1 MRFLQKTRYIFQ
13 DNYAFTLLFTFWGK
27 IPKSNSIY
35 GVFQVSILQHFFNSF
50 HHLPPPMQQN
60 LPFITDSSKNAL
72 SIVLCVNANNI
83 ELFMQCPSF
92 VNLLPDSRQIPS
104 NLALGYTSNPLDYI
118 LAMQTNIITH
128 NQHIF
133 EELMPYFANLN
144 LAGVI
149 DDEQLRLFSMLKPS
163 TLSHT
168 SHKTTSSPS
177 KIKHLQE
184 FHTQFHTLFDTLTP
198 LLSKDSLLQALRK
211 NLAKLE
217 EQRFCIGITGVL
229 SAGKSTFLNALLGEE
244 ILGTSSVPE
253 TANLSILRY
262 GESPKARVH
271 FWSKEQWED
280 LESQSEYDSNL
291 KEFVK
296 ESKEHF
302 KEKLQTFIT
311 SPKYTRDIELSELSS
326 YTSANHTSKF
336 CNLVEEVELFMPLAF
351 LQNGVEIVDTP
362 GLDDPI
368 TKREDITRE
377 YIEHCDMLI
386 HVMNASCAATQKD
399 IDFILEALLE
409 QNISR
414 LLVVLTR
421 IDLLSQKEL
430 QDSLH
435 YTKSSL
441 ITQLKK
447 AKYKGDIHSLIQR
460 IDFIPLAG
468 YAALLHRTQGVDSK
482 SKPTMSLEESGIL
495 EIESYLQTMLLG
507 QDSLKAKDK
516 LYLAFKAMLK
526 IAQDEKELVE
536 IESALLCASGEE
548 LDSLI
553 SKYTAQNQTLLD
565 TLQNFESH
573 LCVLNTELADFLSSL
588 EILSNNT
595 LSKAAALIKDK
606 VFNDIIYDFERGV
619 KPQEQSLCTM
629 IEQGLKDCFA
639 DILREYKYKL
649 SRKITQLKN
658 DIAPKDSM
666 QESNNALPNIHFQ
679 LKSSEITH
687 ILESLKSLPQALSPK
702 PERLKTNLDS
712 LFKNIFD
719 GFGTLIKEKNTEIQ
733 TLFMTHF
740 EQITAQRRQEI
751 EREIANKQ
759 ESLQSAMETKN
770 SGNTQEQQTIIAAKQ
785 SQIQNIIEQ
794 IAHTLEELS

>member
-1 MRFLQKTRYIFQ
+1 
-13 DNYAFTLLFTFWGK
+13 
-27 IPKSNSIY
+27 
-35 GVFQVSILQHFFNSF
+35 
-50 HHLPPPMQQN
+50 
-60 LPFITDSSKNAL
+60 
-72 SIVLCVNANNI
+72 
-83 ELFMQCPSF
+83 MQCPSF

-118 LAMQTNIITH
+118 LAMQTSIITQ
-128 NQHIF
+128 NPHIF

-149 DDEQLRLFSMLKPS
+149 DDEQLRLFSLLKH
-163 TLSHT
+163 TAT
-168 SHKTTSSPS
+168 SHISTSTNKSSKT
-177 KIKHLQE
+177 KHLKE
-184 FHTQFHTLFDTLTP
+184 FHTQFHTLFELLTP
-198 LLSKDSLLQALRK
+198 LLSKDSLLQAMDK
-211 NLAKLE
+211 NLAKLQ

-229 SAGKSTFLNALLGEE
+229 SAGKSTFLNALLGQEV
-244 ILGTSSVPE
+244 LGTSSVPE
-253 TANLSILRY
+253 TANLSVLRY
-262 GESPKARVH
+262 GETPRARVH

-280 LESQSEYDSNL
+280 LESQGAYDSHL
-291 KEFVK
+291 QAFVK
-296 ESKEHF
+296 ESREHF
-302 KEKLQTFIT
+302 KDKLQDFIT
-311 SPKYTRDIELSELSS
+311 SPKYTKDIELNELSA

-336 CNLVEEVELFMPLAF
+336 CNLVEKVDLFMPLAF
-351 LQNGVEIVDTP
+351 LENGVEIVDTP

-386 HVMNASCAATQKD
+386 HIMNASCAATQKD

-421 IDLLSQKEL
+421 IDLLTQKEL
-430 QDSLH
+430 ESSLE

-441 ITQLKK
+441 IAQLKN
-447 AKYKGDIHSLIQR
+447 AKYKGDIQSLIQR

-468 YAALLHRTQGVDSK
+468 YAALLHRIQGGDSK
-482 SKPTMSLEESGIL
+482 NSKDSKDKPVMSLEESGIL

-526 IAQDEKELVE
+526 IAQDEKELTE

-573 LCVLNTELADFLSSL
+573 LSVLNTDLADFLSSL
-588 EILSNNT
+588 EILSHNT
-595 LSKAAALIKDK
+595 LSKAATLIKDK
-606 VFNDIIYDFERGV
+606 VFNDILYDFERGA
-619 KPQEQSLCTM
+619 KPQAQAFCVM

-649 SRKITQLKN
+649 SRKITQLKS
-658 DIAPKDSM
+658 DIVPQDSINAI
-666 QESNNALPNIHFQ
+666 ESSQSDAALPSIHFQ
-679 LKSSEITH
+679 LKSSEIAH
-687 ILESLKSLPQALSPK
+687 ILQILESLPQALSPK
-702 PERLKTNLDS
+702 PERLKANLDS
-712 LFKNIFD
+712 LFKNIFESFD
-719 GFGTLIKEKNTEIQ
+719 GLIKEKNAEIK

-740 EQITAQRRQEI
+740 EQIAMQKKQKI
-751 EREIANKQ
+751 EREIKNKQ
-759 ESLQSAMETKN
+759 ESLESALATKN
-770 SGNTQEQQTIIAAKQ
+770 DGNTQEQKDQIATKQ
-785 SQIQNIIEQ
+785 SQIQSIIEQ
-794 IAHTLEELS
+794 ITHTLEELS

>member
-1 MRFLQKTRYIFQ
+1 M
-13 DNYAFTLLFTFWGK
+13 
-27 IPKSNSIY
+27 S
-35 GVFQVSILQHFFNSF
+35 VLQHFFNSF

-118 LAMQTNIITH
+118 LAMQTSIITQ
-128 NQHIF
+128 NPHIF

-149 DDEQLRLFSMLKPS
+149 DDEQLRLFSLLKHTAPS
-163 TLSHT
+163 HINT
-168 SHKTTSSPS
+168 STNKSSKT
-177 KIKHLQE
+177 KHLKE
-184 FHTQFHTLFDTLTP
+184 FHTQFHTLFELLTP
-198 LLSKDSLLQALRK
+198 LLSKDSLLQAMDK
-211 NLAKLE
+211 NLAKLQ

-229 SAGKSTFLNALLGEE
+229 SAGKSTFLNALLGQEV
-244 ILGTSSVPE
+244 LGTSSVPE
-253 TANLSILRY
+253 TANLSVLRY
-262 GESPKARVH
+262 GETPRARVH

-280 LESQSEYDSNL
+280 LESQGAYDSHL
-291 KEFVK
+291 QAFVK

-302 KEKLQTFIT
+302 KDKLQDFIT
-311 SPKYTRDIELSELSS
+311 SPKYTKDIELNELSA

-336 CNLVEEVELFMPLAF
+336 CNLVEKVELFMPLAF
-351 LQNGVEIVDTP
+351 LENGVEIVDTP

-386 HVMNASCAATQKD
+386 HIMNASCAATQKD

-421 IDLLSQKEL
+421 IDLLTQKEL
-430 QDSLH
+430 ESSLE

-441 ITQLKK
+441 IAQLKN
-447 AKYKGDIHSLIQR
+447 AKYKGDIQSLIQR

-468 YAALLHRTQGVDSK
+468 YAALLHRIQGGDSK
-482 SKPTMSLEESGIL
+482 NSKDSKDKSIMSLEESGIL

-526 IAQDEKELVE
+526 IAQDEKELTE

-553 SKYTAQNQTLLD
+553 SKYTAQNQALLD

-573 LCVLNTELADFLSSL
+573 LSVLNTDLADFLSSL
-588 EILSNNT
+588 EILSHNT
-595 LSKAAALIKDK
+595 LSKAATLIKDK
-606 VFNDIIYDFERGV
+606 VFNDILYDFERGA
-619 KPQEQSLCTM
+619 KPQAQAFCVM

-649 SRKITQLKN
+649 SRKITQLKS
-658 DIAPKDSM
+658 DIVPQDSINAM
-666 QESNNALPNIHFQ
+666 ESSQSDTLPSIHFQ
-679 LKSSEITH
+679 LKSSEIAQILQ
-687 ILESLKSLPQALSPK
+687 ILESLPQALSPK
-702 PERLKTNLDS
+702 PERLKANLDS
-712 LFKNIFD
+712 LFKNIFESFD
-719 GFGTLIKEKNTEIQ
+719 GLIKEKNAEIK

-740 EQITAQRRQEI
+740 EQIAMQKKQKI
-751 EREIANKQ
+751 EREIKNKQ
-759 ESLQSAMETKN
+759 ESLESALATKN
-770 SGNTQEQQTIIAAKQ
+770 DGNTQEQKDQIATKQ
-785 SQIQNIIEQ
+785 SQIQSIIEQ
-794 IAHTLEELS
+794 ITHTLEELS

>member
-1 MRFLQKTRYIFQ
+1 M
-13 DNYAFTLLFTFWGK
+13 
-27 IPKSNSIY
+27 S
-35 GVFQVSILQHFFNSF
+35 VLQHFFNSF

-118 LAMQTNIITH
+118 LAIQTSIITQ
-128 NQHIF
+128 NPHIF

-149 DDEQLRLFSMLKPS
+149 DDEQLRLFSLLKH
-163 TLSHT
+163 TAT
-168 SHKTTSSPS
+168 SHISTSTNKSSKT
-177 KIKHLQE
+177 KHLKE
-184 FHTQFHTLFDTLTP
+184 FHTQFHTLFELLTP
-198 LLSKDSLLQALRK
+198 LLSKDSLLQAMDK
-211 NLAKLE
+211 NLAKLQ

-229 SAGKSTFLNALLGEE
+229 SAGKSTFLNALLGQEV
-244 ILGTSSVPE
+244 LGTSSVPE
-253 TANLSILRY
+253 TANLSVLRY
-262 GESPKARVH
+262 GETPRARVH

-280 LESQSEYDSNL
+280 LESQGAYDSHL
-291 KEFVK
+291 QAFVK

-302 KEKLQTFIT
+302 KDKLQDFIT
-311 SPKYTRDIELSELSS
+311 SPKYTKDIELNELSA

-336 CNLVEEVELFMPLAF
+336 CNLVEKVELFMPLAF
-351 LQNGVEIVDTP
+351 LGNGVEIVDTP

-386 HVMNASCAATQKD
+386 HIMNASCAATQKD

-421 IDLLSQKEL
+421 IDLLTQKEL
-430 QDSLH
+430 ESSLE

-441 ITQLKK
+441 IAQLKN
-447 AKYKGDIHSLIQR
+447 AKYKGDIQSLIQR

-468 YAALLHRTQGVDSK
+468 YAALLHRIQGGDSK
-482 SKPTMSLEESGIL
+482 NSKDSKDKPVMSLEESGIL

-526 IAQDEKELVE
+526 IAQDEKELTE

-573 LCVLNTELADFLSSL
+573 LSVLNTDLADFLSSL
-588 EILSNNT
+588 EILSHNT
-595 LSKAAALIKDK
+595 LSKAATLIKDK
-606 VFNDIIYDFERGV
+606 VFNDILYDFERGA
-619 KPQEQSLCTM
+619 KPQAQAFCVM

-649 SRKITQLKN
+649 SRKITQLKS
-658 DIAPKDSM
+658 DIAPQDSINAM
-666 QESNNALPNIHFQ
+666 ESSQSDTLPSIHFQ

-687 ILESLKSLPQALSPK
+687 ILQTLESLPQALSPK
-702 PERLKTNLDS
+702 PERLKANLDS
-712 LFKNIFD
+712 LFKNIFECFD
-719 GFGTLIKEKNTEIQ
+719 GLIKEKNAEIK

-740 EQITAQRRQEI
+740 EQIAMQKKQEI
-751 EREIANKQ
+751 EKEIKNKQ
-759 ESLQSAMETKN
+759 ESLESALATKN
-770 SGNTQEQQTIIAAKQ
+770 NGDAEAQKDRIQSKQ
-785 SQIQNIIEQ
+785 SQIQEIAKQ
-794 IAHTLEELS
+794 ITHTLEELS

>member
-1 MRFLQKTRYIFQ
+1 
-13 DNYAFTLLFTFWGK
+13 
-27 IPKSNSIY
+27 
-35 GVFQVSILQHFFNSF
+35 
-50 HHLPPPMQQN
+50 
-60 LPFITDSSKNAL
+60 
-72 SIVLCVNANNI
+72 
-83 ELFMQCPSF
+83 MQCPSF

-118 LAMQTNIITH
+118 LAMQTSIITQ
-128 NQHIF
+128 NPHIF

-149 DDEQLRLFSMLKPS
+149 DDEQLRLFSLLKH
-163 TLSHT
+163 TTT
-168 SHKTTSSPS
+168 SHISTSTNKSSKT
-177 KIKHLQE
+177 KHLKE
-184 FHTQFHTLFDTLTP
+184 FHTQFHTLFELLTP
-198 LLSKDSLLQALRK
+198 LLSKDSLLQAMDK
-211 NLAKLE
+211 NLAKLQ

-229 SAGKSTFLNALLGEE
+229 SAGKSTFLNALLGQEV
-244 ILGTSSVPE
+244 LGTSSVPE
-253 TANLSILRY
+253 TANLSVLRY
-262 GESPKARVH
+262 GETPRARVH

-280 LESQSEYDSNL
+280 LESQGAYDSHL
-291 KEFVK
+291 QAFVK

-302 KEKLQTFIT
+302 KDKLQDFIT
-311 SPKYTRDIELSELSS
+311 SPKYTKDIELNELSA

-336 CNLVEEVELFMPLAF
+336 CNLVEKVELFMPLAF
-351 LQNGVEIVDTP
+351 LGNGVEIVDTP

-386 HVMNASCAATQKD
+386 HIMNASCAATQKD

-421 IDLLSQKEL
+421 IDLLTQKEL
-430 QDSLH
+430 ESSLE

-441 ITQLKK
+441 IAQLKN
-447 AKYKGDIHSLIQR
+447 AKYKGDIQSLIQR

-468 YAALLHRTQGVDSK
+468 YAALLHRIQGGDSK
-482 SKPTMSLEESGIL
+482 DKPTMSLEESGIL

-526 IAQDEKELVE
+526 IAQDEKELTE

-553 SKYTAQNQTLLD
+553 SKYTAQNQALLD

-573 LCVLNTELADFLSSL
+573 LSVLNTDLADFLSSL
-588 EILSNNT
+588 EILSHNT
-595 LSKAAALIKDK
+595 LSKAATLIKDK
-606 VFNDIIYDFERGV
+606 VFNDILYDFERGA
-619 KPQEQSLCTM
+619 KPQAQAFCVM

-649 SRKITQLKN
+649 SRKITQLKS
-658 DIAPKDSM
+658 DIVPQDSINAM
-666 QESNNALPNIHFQ
+666 ESSQSDTLPSIHFQ
-679 LKSSEITH
+679 LKSSEITQ
-687 ILESLKSLPQALSPK
+687 ILQTLESLPQALSPK
-702 PERLKTNLDS
+702 PERLKANLDS
-712 LFKNIFD
+712 LFKNIFESFD
-719 GFGTLIKEKNTEIQ
+719 GLIKEKNAEIK

-740 EQITAQRRQEI
+740 EQIAMQKKQEI
-751 EREIANKQ
+751 EKEIKNKQ
-759 ESLQSAMETKN
+759 ESLESALATKN
-770 SGNTQEQQTIIAAKQ
+770 DGNTQEQKDQIATKQ
-785 SQIQNIIEQ
+785 SQIQSIIKQ
-794 IAHTLEELS
+794 ITHTLEELS

>member
-1 MRFLQKTRYIFQ
+1 
-13 DNYAFTLLFTFWGK
+13 
-27 IPKSNSIY
+27 
-35 GVFQVSILQHFFNSF
+35 
-50 HHLPPPMQQN
+50 
-60 LPFITDSSKNAL
+60 
-72 SIVLCVNANNI
+72 
-83 ELFMQCPSF
+83 MQCPSF

-118 LAMQTNIITH
+118 LAMQTSIITQ
-128 NQHIF
+128 NPHIF

-149 DDEQLRLFSMLKPS
+149 DDEQLRLFSLLKHTAPS
-163 TLSHT
+163 HIST
-168 SHKTTSSPS
+168 STNKSSKT
-177 KIKHLQE
+177 KHLKE
-184 FHTQFHTLFDTLTP
+184 FHTQFHTLFELLTP
-198 LLSKDSLLQALRK
+198 LLSKDSLLQAMDK
-211 NLAKLE
+211 NLAKLQ

-229 SAGKSTFLNALLGEE
+229 SAGKSTFLNALLGQE

-253 TANLSILRY
+253 TANLSVLRY
-262 GESPKARVH
+262 GETPRARVH
-271 FWSKEQWED
+271 FWSKEQWEG
-280 LESQSEYDSNL
+280 LESQGAYDSHL
-291 KEFVK
+291 QAFVK

-302 KEKLQTFIT
+302 KDKLQDFIT
-311 SPKYTRDIELSELSS
+311 SPKYTKDIELNELSA

-336 CNLVEEVELFMPLAF
+336 CNLVEKVELFMPLAF
-351 LQNGVEIVDTP
+351 LENGVEIVDTP

-386 HVMNASCAATQKD
+386 HIMNASCAATQKD

-421 IDLLSQKEL
+421 IDLLTQKEL
-430 QDSLH
+430 ESSLE

-441 ITQLKK
+441 IAQLKN
-447 AKYKGDIHSLIQR
+447 AKYKGDIQSLIQR

-468 YAALLHRTQGVDSK
+468 YAALLHRIQGGDSK
-482 SKPTMSLEESGIL
+482 DKPTMSLEESGIL

-516 LYLAFKAMLK
+516 LYLTFKAMLK
-526 IAQDEKELVE
+526 IAQDEKELTE

-553 SKYTAQNQTLLD
+553 SKYTAQNQALLD

-573 LCVLNTELADFLSSL
+573 LSVLNTDLADFLNSL
-588 EILSNNT
+588 EILSHNT
-595 LSKAAALIKDK
+595 LSKAATLIKDK
-606 VFNDIIYDFERGV
+606 VFNDILYDFERGA
-619 KPQEQSLCTM
+619 KPQAQAFCVM

-649 SRKITQLKN
+649 SRKITQLKS
-658 DIAPKDSM
+658 DIAPQDSINAM
-666 QESNNALPNIHFQ
+666 ESSQSDTLPSIHFQ
-679 LKSSEITH
+679 LKSSEITQ
-687 ILESLKSLPQALSPK
+687 ILQTLESLPQALSPK
-702 PERLKTNLDS
+702 PERLKANLDS
-712 LFKNIFD
+712 LFKNIFESFD
-719 GFGTLIKEKNTEIQ
+719 GLIKEKNAEIK

-740 EQITAQRRQEI
+740 EQIAMQKKQKIEEEI
-751 EREIANKQ
+751 KNKQ
-759 ESLQSAMETKN
+759 ESLESALATKN
-770 SGNTQEQQTIIAAKQ
+770 DGNTQEQKDQIATKQ
-785 SQIQNIIEQ
+785 SQIQSIIKQ
-794 IAHTLEELS
+794 ITHTLEELS

>member
-1 MRFLQKTRYIFQ
+1 
-13 DNYAFTLLFTFWGK
+13 
-27 IPKSNSIY
+27 
-35 GVFQVSILQHFFNSF
+35 
-50 HHLPPPMQQN
+50 
-60 LPFITDSSKNAL
+60 
-72 SIVLCVNANNI
+72 
-83 ELFMQCPSF
+83 MQCPSF

-118 LAMQTNIITH
+118 LAMQTSIITQ
-128 NQHIF
+128 NPHIF

-149 DDEQLRLFSMLKPS
+149 DDEQLRLFSLLKH
-163 TLSHT
+163 TAT
-168 SHKTTSSPS
+168 SHISTSTNKSSKT
-177 KIKHLQE
+177 KHLKE
-184 FHTQFHTLFDTLTP
+184 FHTQFHTLFELLTP
-198 LLSKDSLLQALRK
+198 LLSKDSLLQAMDK
-211 NLAKLE
+211 NLAKLQ

-229 SAGKSTFLNALLGEE
+229 SAGKSTFLNALLGQEV
-244 ILGTSSVPE
+244 LGTSSVPE
-253 TANLSILRY
+253 TANLSVLRY
-262 GESPKARVH
+262 GETPRARVH

-280 LESQSEYDSNL
+280 LESQGAYDSHL
-291 KEFVK
+291 QAFVK
-296 ESKEHF
+296 ESREHF
-302 KEKLQTFIT
+302 KDKLQDFIT
-311 SPKYTRDIELSELSS
+311 SPKYTKDIELNELSA

-336 CNLVEEVELFMPLAF
+336 CNLVEKVDLFMPLAF
-351 LQNGVEIVDTP
+351 LENGVEIVDTP

-386 HVMNASCAATQKD
+386 HIMNASCAATQKD

-421 IDLLSQKEL
+421 IDLLTQKEL
-430 QDSLH
+430 ESSLE

-441 ITQLKK
+441 IAQLKN
-447 AKYKGDIHSLIQR
+447 AKYKGDIQSLIQR

-468 YAALLHRTQGVDSK
+468 YAALLHRIQGGDSK
-482 SKPTMSLEESGIL
+482 NSKDSKDKPVMSLEESGIL

-526 IAQDEKELVE
+526 IAQDEKELTE

-573 LCVLNTELADFLSSL
+573 LSVLNTDLADFLSSL
-588 EILSNNT
+588 EILSHNT
-595 LSKAAALIKDK
+595 LSKAATLIKDK
-606 VFNDIIYDFERGV
+606 VFNDILYDFERGA
-619 KPQEQSLCTM
+619 KPQAQAFCVM

-649 SRKITQLKN
+649 SRKITQLKS
-658 DIAPKDSM
+658 DIAPQDSINAI
-666 QESNNALPNIHFQ
+666 ESSQSDAALPSIHFQ
-679 LKSSEITH
+679 LKSSEIAH
-687 ILESLKSLPQALSPK
+687 ILQILESLPQALSPK
-702 PERLKTNLDS
+702 PERLKANLDS
-712 LFKNIFD
+712 LFKNIFESFD
-719 GFGTLIKEKNTEIQ
+719 GLIKEKNAEIK

-740 EQITAQRRQEI
+740 EQIAMQKKQEI
-751 EREIANKQ
+751 EKEIKNKQ
-759 ESLQSAMETKN
+759 ESLESALATKN
-770 SGNTQEQQTIIAAKQ
+770 DGNTQEQKDQIATKQ
-785 SQIQNIIEQ
+785 SQIQSIIKQ
-794 IAHTLEELS
+794 ITHTLEELS

>member
-1 MRFLQKTRYIFQ
+1 M
-13 DNYAFTLLFTFWGK
+13 
-27 IPKSNSIY
+27 S
-35 GVFQVSILQHFFNSF
+35 VLQHFFNSF
-50 HHLPPPMQQN
+50 HHLPPPMQRN
-60 LPFITDSSKNAL
+60 LPFIVDSSNNAL

-118 LAMQTNIITH
+118 LAMQTSIITQ
-128 NQHIF
+128 NPHIF

-149 DDEQLRLFSMLKPS
+149 DDEQLRLFSLLKHTTPS
-163 TLSHT
+163 HISISTNKS
-168 SHKTTSSPS
+168 SKTKYLKT
-177 KIKHLQE
+177 
-184 FHTQFHTLFDTLTP
+184 FHTQFHALFELLTP
-198 LLSKDSLLQALRK
+198 LLSKDSLLQAMDK
-211 NLAKLE
+211 NLTKLE

-229 SAGKSTFLNALLGEE
+229 SAGKSTFLNALLGQEV
-244 ILGTSSVPE
+244 LGTSSVPE
-253 TANLSILRY
+253 TANLSVLRY
-262 GESPKARVH
+262 GETPRARVH

-280 LESQSEYDSNL
+280 LESQSAYDSNL
-291 KEFVK
+291 KAFVK

-302 KEKLQTFIT
+302 KDTLQDFIT
-311 SPKYTRDIELSELSS
+311 SPKYSKDIELNDLSA

-336 CNLVEEVELFMPLAF
+336 CNLVEKVELFMPLAF
-351 LQNGVEIVDTP
+351 LENGVEIVDTP

-386 HVMNASCAATQKD
+386 HIMNVSCAATQKD

-421 IDLLSQKEL
+421 IDLLTQKEL
-430 QDSLH
+430 ESSLE

-441 ITQLKK
+441 ISQLKN
-447 AKYKGDIHSLIQR
+447 AKYKGDIQSLIQR

-468 YAALLHRTQGVDSK
+468 YAALLHRIQKADSK
-482 SKPTMSLEESGIL
+482 DKPTMSLEESGIL

-526 IAQDEKELVE
+526 IAQDEKELIE

-553 SKYTAQNQTLLD
+553 SKYTAQNQALLD

-573 LCVLNTELADFLSSL
+573 LSVLNTDLADFLNSL
-588 EILSNNT
+588 GILSHNT
-595 LSKAAALIKDK
+595 LSKSATLIKDK
-606 VFNDIIYDFERGV
+606 VLNDILYDFERGA
-619 KPQEQSLCTM
+619 KPQAQAFCVM

-649 SRKITQLKN
+649 SRKITQLKS
-658 DIAPKDSM
+658 DIAPQDSINAM
-666 QESNNALPNIHFQ
+666 ESSQSDTLPSVHFQ

-687 ILESLKSLPQALSPK
+687 ILQILESLPQALSPK
-702 PERLKTNLDS
+702 PERLKANLDS
-712 LFKNIFD
+712 LFKDIFESFD
-719 GFGTLIKEKNTEIQ
+719 GLIKEKNTAIK

-740 EQITAQRRQEI
+740 EQIAQHKKQEI
-751 EREIANKQ
+751 EEEIKNKQ
-759 ESLQSAMETKN
+759 ESLESALATKN
-770 SGNTQEQQTIIAAKQ
+770 NGNAEVQKDRIQSKQ
-785 SQIQNIIEQ
+785 SQIQDIAKQ
-794 IAHTLEELS
+794 ITHTLEELS

>member
-1 MRFLQKTRYIFQ
+1 
-13 DNYAFTLLFTFWGK
+13 
-27 IPKSNSIY
+27 
-35 GVFQVSILQHFFNSF
+35 
-50 HHLPPPMQQN
+50 
-60 LPFITDSSKNAL
+60 
-72 SIVLCVNANNI
+72 
-83 ELFMQCPSF
+83 MQCPSF

-118 LAMQTNIITH
+118 LAIQTSIITQ
-128 NQHIF
+128 NPHIF

-149 DDEQLRLFSMLKPS
+149 DDEQLRLFSLLKH
-163 TLSHT
+163 TAT
-168 SHKTTSSPS
+168 SHISTSTNKSSKT
-177 KIKHLQE
+177 KHLKE
-184 FHTQFHTLFDTLTP
+184 FHTQFHTLFELLTP
-198 LLSKDSLLQALRK
+198 LLSKDSLLQAMDK
-211 NLAKLE
+211 NLAKLQ

-229 SAGKSTFLNALLGEE
+229 SAGKSTFLNALLGQEV
-244 ILGTSSVPE
+244 LGTSSVPE
-253 TANLSILRY
+253 TANLSVLRY
-262 GESPKARVH
+262 GETPRARVH

-280 LESQSEYDSNL
+280 LESQGAYDSHL
-291 KEFVK
+291 QAFVK

-302 KEKLQTFIT
+302 KDKLQDFIT
-311 SPKYTRDIELSELSS
+311 SPKYTKDIELNELSA

-336 CNLVEEVELFMPLAF
+336 CNLVEKVELFMPLAF
-351 LQNGVEIVDTP
+351 LENGVEIVDTP

-386 HVMNASCAATQKD
+386 HIMNASCAATQKD

-421 IDLLSQKEL
+421 IDLLTQKEL
-430 QDSLH
+430 ESSLE

-441 ITQLKK
+441 IAQLKN
-447 AKYKGDIHSLIQR
+447 AKYKGDIQSLIQR

-468 YAALLHRTQGVDSK
+468 YAALLHRIQGGDSK
-482 SKPTMSLEESGIL
+482 NSKDSKDKLVMSLEESGIL

-526 IAQDEKELVE
+526 IAQDEKELTE

-548 LDSLI
+548 LDFLI
-553 SKYTAQNQTLLD
+553 SKYTTQNQALLD

-573 LCVLNTELADFLSSL
+573 LSVLNTDLADFLNSL
-588 EILSNNT
+588 EILSHNT
-595 LSKAAALIKDK
+595 LSKAATLIKDK
-606 VFNDIIYDFERGV
+606 VFNDILYDFERGA
-619 KPQEQSLCTM
+619 KPQAQAFCVM

-649 SRKITQLKN
+649 SRKITQLKS
-658 DIAPKDSM
+658 DIAPQDSINAM
-666 QESNNALPNIHFQ
+666 ESSQSDTLPSIHFQ

-687 ILESLKSLPQALSPK
+687 ILQTLESLPQALSPK
-702 PERLKTNLDS
+702 PERLKANLDS
-712 LFKNIFD
+712 LFKNIFESFD
-719 GFGTLIKEKNTEIQ
+719 GLIKEKNAEIK

-740 EQITAQRRQEI
+740 EQIAQHKKQEI
-751 EREIANKQ
+751 EEEIRNKQ
-759 ESLQSAMETKN
+759 ESLESALATKN
-770 SGNTQEQQTIIAAKQ
+770 NGNTQEQKDQIATKQ
-785 SQIQNIIEQ
+785 SQIQSIIKQ
-794 IAHTLEELS
+794 ITHTLEELS

>member
-1 MRFLQKTRYIFQ
+1 M
-13 DNYAFTLLFTFWGK
+13 
-27 IPKSNSIY
+27 S
-35 GVFQVSILQHFFNSF
+35 VLQHFFNSF

-118 LAMQTNIITH
+118 LAMQTSIITQ
-128 NQHIF
+128 NPHIF

-149 DDEQLRLFSMLKPS
+149 DDEQLRLFSLLKH
-163 TLSHT
+163 TTT
-168 SHKTTSSPS
+168 SHISTSTNKSSKT
-177 KIKHLQE
+177 KHLKE
-184 FHTQFHTLFDTLTP
+184 FHTQFHTLFELLTP
-198 LLSKDSLLQALRK
+198 LLSKDSLLQAMDK
-211 NLAKLE
+211 NLAKLQ

-229 SAGKSTFLNALLGEE
+229 SAGKSTFLNALLGQEV
-244 ILGTSSVPE
+244 LGTSSVPE
-253 TANLSILRY
+253 TANLSVLRY
-262 GESPKARVH
+262 GETPRARVH

-280 LESQSEYDSNL
+280 LESQGAYDSHL
-291 KEFVK
+291 QAFVK

-302 KEKLQTFIT
+302 KDKLQDFIT
-311 SPKYTRDIELSELSS
+311 SPKYTKDIELNELSA

-336 CNLVEEVELFMPLAF
+336 CNLVEKVELFMPLAF
-351 LQNGVEIVDTP
+351 LGNGVEIVDTP

-386 HVMNASCAATQKD
+386 HIMNASCAATQKD

-421 IDLLSQKEL
+421 IDLLTQKEL
-430 QDSLH
+430 ESSLE

-441 ITQLKK
+441 IAQLKN
-447 AKYKGDIHSLIQR
+447 AKYKGDIQSLIQR

-468 YAALLHRTQGVDSK
+468 YAALLHRIQGGDSK
-482 SKPTMSLEESGIL
+482 DKPTMSLEESGIL

-526 IAQDEKELVE
+526 IAQDEKELTE

-553 SKYTAQNQTLLD
+553 SKYTAQNQALLD

-573 LCVLNTELADFLSSL
+573 LSVLNTDLADFLSSL
-588 EILSNNT
+588 EILSHNT
-595 LSKAAALIKDK
+595 LSKAATLIKDK
-606 VFNDIIYDFERGV
+606 VFNDILYDFERGA
-619 KPQEQSLCTM
+619 KPQAQAFCVM

-649 SRKITQLKN
+649 SRKITQLKS
-658 DIAPKDSM
+658 DIVPQDSINAM
-666 QESNNALPNIHFQ
+666 ESSQSDTLPSIHFQ
-679 LKSSEITH
+679 LKSSEITQ
-687 ILESLKSLPQALSPK
+687 ILQTLESLPQALSPK
-702 PERLKTNLDS
+702 PERLKANLDS
-712 LFKNIFD
+712 LFKNIFESFD
-719 GFGTLIKEKNTEIQ
+719 GLIKEKNAEIK

-740 EQITAQRRQEI
+740 EQIAMQKKQEI
-751 EREIANKQ
+751 EKEIKNKQ
-759 ESLQSAMETKN
+759 ESLESALATKN
-770 SGNTQEQQTIIAAKQ
+770 DGNTQEQKDQIATKQ
-785 SQIQNIIEQ
+785 SQIQSIIKQ
-794 IAHTLEELS
+794 ITHTLEELS

>member
-1 MRFLQKTRYIFQ
+1 M
-13 DNYAFTLLFTFWGK
+13 
-27 IPKSNSIY
+27 S
-35 GVFQVSILQHFFNSF
+35 VLQHFFNSF

-118 LAMQTNIITH
+118 LAMQTSIITQ
-128 NQHIF
+128 NPHIF

-149 DDEQLRLFSMLKPS
+149 DDEQLRLFSLLKH
-163 TLSHT
+163 TAT
-168 SHKTTSSPS
+168 SHINTSTNKSSKT
-177 KIKHLQE
+177 KHLKE
-184 FHTQFHTLFDTLTP
+184 FHTQFHTLFELLTP
-198 LLSKDSLLQALRK
+198 LLSKDSLLQAMDK
-211 NLAKLE
+211 NLAKLQ

-229 SAGKSTFLNALLGEE
+229 SAGKSTFLNALLGQEV
-244 ILGTSSVPE
+244 LGTSSVPE
-253 TANLSILRY
+253 TANLSVLRY
-262 GESPKARVH
+262 GENPRARVH

-280 LESQSEYDSNL
+280 LESQGAYDSHL
-291 KEFVK
+291 QAFVK

-302 KEKLQTFIT
+302 KDKLQDFIT
-311 SPKYTRDIELSELSS
+311 SPKYTKDIELNELSA

-336 CNLVEEVELFMPLAF
+336 CNLVEKVELFMPLAF
-351 LQNGVEIVDTP
+351 LENGVEIVDTP

-386 HVMNASCAATQKD
+386 HIMNASCAATQKD

-421 IDLLSQKEL
+421 IDLLTKKEL
-430 QDSLH
+430 ESSLE

-441 ITQLKK
+441 IAQLKN
-447 AKYKGDIHSLIQR
+447 AKYKGDIQSLIQR

-468 YAALLHRTQGVDSK
+468 YAALLHRIQGGDSK
-482 SKPTMSLEESGIL
+482 NSKDSKDKSIMSLEESGIL

-526 IAQDEKELVE
+526 IAQDEKELTE

-553 SKYTAQNQTLLD
+553 SKYTAQNQALLD

-573 LCVLNTELADFLSSL
+573 LSVLNTDLADFLNSL
-588 EILSNNT
+588 EILSHNT
-595 LSKAAALIKDK
+595 LSKAATLIKDK
-606 VFNDIIYDFERGV
+606 VFNDILYDFERGA
-619 KPQEQSLCTM
+619 KPQAQAFCVM

-649 SRKITQLKN
+649 SRKITQLKS
-658 DIAPKDSM
+658 DIAPQDSM
-666 QESNNALPNIHFQ
+666 DSSQSDAALPSIHFQ

-687 ILESLKSLPQALSPK
+687 ILQILESLPQALSPK
-702 PERLKTNLDS
+702 PERLKANLDS
-712 LFKNIFD
+712 LFKDIFESFD
-719 GFGTLIKEKNTEIQ
+719 GLIKEKNAEIK

-740 EQITAQRRQEI
+740 EQIAMQKKQKI
-751 EREIANKQ
+751 EREIKNKQ
-759 ESLQSAMETKN
+759 ESLESALATKN
-770 SGNTQEQQTIIAAKQ
+770 NGNAEVQKDRIQSKQ
-785 SQIQNIIEQ
+785 SQIQDIAKQ
-794 IAHTLEELS
+794 ITHTLEELG

>member
-1 MRFLQKTRYIFQ
+1 M
-13 DNYAFTLLFTFWGK
+13 
-27 IPKSNSIY
+27 S
-35 GVFQVSILQHFFNSF
+35 VLQHFFNSF
-50 HHLPPPMQQN
+50 HHLPPPMQRN
-60 LPFITDSSKNAL
+60 LPFIVDSSNNAL

-83 ELFMQCPSF
+83 ELFVQCPSF

-118 LAMQTNIITH
+118 LAMQTSIITQ
-128 NQHIF
+128 NPHIF

-149 DDEQLRLFSMLKPS
+149 DDEQLRLFSLLKHTTPS
-163 TLSHT
+163 HISISTNKS
-168 SHKTTSSPS
+168 SKTKYLKT
-177 KIKHLQE
+177 
-184 FHTQFHTLFDTLTP
+184 FHTQFHALFELLTP
-198 LLSKDSLLQALRK
+198 LLSKDSLLQAMDK
-211 NLAKLE
+211 NLTKLE

-229 SAGKSTFLNALLGEE
+229 SAGKSTFLNALLGQEV
-244 ILGTSSVPE
+244 LGTSSVPE
-253 TANLSILRY
+253 TANLSVLRY
-262 GESPKARVH
+262 GETPRARVH

-280 LESQSEYDSNL
+280 LESQSAYDSNL
-291 KEFVK
+291 KAFVK

-302 KEKLQTFIT
+302 KDTLQDFIT
-311 SPKYTRDIELSELSS
+311 SPKYSKDIELNDLSA

-336 CNLVEEVELFMPLAF
+336 CNLVEKVELFMPLAF
-351 LQNGVEIVDTP
+351 LENGVEIVDTP

-386 HVMNASCAATQKD
+386 HIMNVSCAATQKD

-421 IDLLSQKEL
+421 IDLLTQKEL
-430 QDSLH
+430 ESSLE

-441 ITQLKK
+441 ISQLKN
-447 AKYKGDIHSLIQR
+447 AKYKGDIQSLIQR

-468 YAALLHRTQGVDSK
+468 YAALLHRIQKADSK
-482 SKPTMSLEESGIL
+482 DKPTMSLEESGIL

-526 IAQDEKELVE
+526 IAQDEKELIE

-553 SKYTAQNQTLLD
+553 SKYTAQNQALLD

-573 LCVLNTELADFLSSL
+573 LSVLNTDLADFLNSL
-588 EILSNNT
+588 GILSHNT
-595 LSKAAALIKDK
+595 LSKSATLIKDK
-606 VFNDIIYDFERGV
+606 VLNDILYDFERGA
-619 KPQEQSLCTM
+619 KPQAQAFCVM

-649 SRKITQLKN
+649 SRKITQLKS
-658 DIAPKDSM
+658 DIAPQDSINAM
-666 QESNNALPNIHFQ
+666 ESSQSDTLPSIHFQ

-687 ILESLKSLPQALSPK
+687 ILQILESLPQALSPK
-702 PERLKTNLDS
+702 PERLKANLDS
-712 LFKNIFD
+712 LFKDIFESFD
-719 GFGTLIKEKNTEIQ
+719 GLIKEKNTAIK

-740 EQITAQRRQEI
+740 EQIAQHKKQEI
-751 EREIANKQ
+751 EEEIKNKQ
-759 ESLQSAMETKN
+759 ESLESALATKN
-770 SGNTQEQQTIIAAKQ
+770 NGNAEVQKDRIQSKQ
-785 SQIQNIIEQ
+785 SQIQDIAKQ
-794 IAHTLEELS
+794 ITHTLEELS

>member
-1 MRFLQKTRYIFQ
+1 
-13 DNYAFTLLFTFWGK
+13 
-27 IPKSNSIY
+27 
-35 GVFQVSILQHFFNSF
+35 
-50 HHLPPPMQQN
+50 
-60 LPFITDSSKNAL
+60 
-72 SIVLCVNANNI
+72 
-83 ELFMQCPSF
+83 MQCPSF

-118 LAMQTNIITH
+118 LAMQTSIITQ
-128 NQHIF
+128 NPHIF

-149 DDEQLRLFSMLKPS
+149 DDEQLRLFSLLKHTTPS
-163 TLSHT
+163 HISISTNKS
-168 SHKTTSSPS
+168 SKTKYLKT
-177 KIKHLQE
+177 
-184 FHTQFHTLFDTLTP
+184 FHTQFHALFELLTP
-198 LLSKDSLLQALRK
+198 LLSKDSLLQAMDK
-211 NLAKLE
+211 NLTKLE

-229 SAGKSTFLNALLGEE
+229 SAGKSTFLNALLGQEV
-244 ILGTSSVPE
+244 LGTSSVPE
-253 TANLSILRY
+253 TANLSVLRY
-262 GESPKARVH
+262 GETPRARVH

-280 LESQSEYDSNL
+280 LESQSAYDSNL
-291 KEFVK
+291 KAFVK

-302 KEKLQTFIT
+302 KDTLQDFIT
-311 SPKYTRDIELSELSS
+311 SPKYSKDIELNDLSA

-336 CNLVEEVELFMPLAF
+336 CNLVEKVELFMPLAF
-351 LQNGVEIVDTP
+351 LENGVEIVDTP

-386 HVMNASCAATQKD
+386 HIMNVSCAATQKD

-421 IDLLSQKEL
+421 IDLLTQKEL
-430 QDSLH
+430 ESSLE

-441 ITQLKK
+441 ISQLKN
-447 AKYKGDIHSLIQR
+447 AKYKGDIQSLIQR

-468 YAALLHRTQGVDSK
+468 YAALLHRIQKADSK
-482 SKPTMSLEESGIL
+482 DKPTMSLEESGIL

-526 IAQDEKELVE
+526 IAQDEKELIE

-553 SKYTAQNQTLLD
+553 SKYTAQNQALLD

-573 LCVLNTELADFLSSL
+573 LSVLNTDLADFLNSL
-588 EILSNNT
+588 GILSHNT
-595 LSKAAALIKDK
+595 LSKSATLIKDK
-606 VFNDIIYDFERGV
+606 VLNDILYDFERGA
-619 KPQEQSLCTM
+619 KPQAQAFCVM

-649 SRKITQLKN
+649 SRKITQLKS
-658 DIAPKDSM
+658 DIAPQDSINAM
-666 QESNNALPNIHFQ
+666 ESSQSDTLPSVHFQ

-687 ILESLKSLPQALSPK
+687 ILQILESLPQALSPK
-702 PERLKTNLDS
+702 PERLKANLDS
-712 LFKNIFD
+712 LFKDIFESFD
-719 GFGTLIKEKNTEIQ
+719 GLIKEKNTAIK

-740 EQITAQRRQEI
+740 EQIAQHKKQEI
-751 EREIANKQ
+751 EEEIKNKQ
-759 ESLQSAMETKN
+759 ESLESALATKN
-770 SGNTQEQQTIIAAKQ
+770 NGNAEVQKDRIQSKQ
-785 SQIQNIIEQ
+785 SQIQDIAKQ
-794 IAHTLEELS
+794 ITHTLEELS

>member
-1 MRFLQKTRYIFQ
+1 
-13 DNYAFTLLFTFWGK
+13 
-27 IPKSNSIY
+27 
-35 GVFQVSILQHFFNSF
+35 
-50 HHLPPPMQQN
+50 
-60 LPFITDSSKNAL
+60 
-72 SIVLCVNANNI
+72 
-83 ELFMQCPSF
+83 MQCPSF

-118 LAMQTNIITH
+118 LAMQTSIITQ
-128 NQHIF
+128 NPHIF

-149 DDEQLRLFSMLKPS
+149 DDEQLRLFSLLKHTAPS
-163 TLSHT
+163 HIST
-168 SHKTTSSPS
+168 STNKSSKT
-177 KIKHLQE
+177 KHLKE
-184 FHTQFHTLFDTLTP
+184 FHTQFHTIFELLTP
-198 LLSKDSLLQALRK
+198 LLSKDSLLQAMDK
-211 NLAKLE
+211 NLAKLQ

-229 SAGKSTFLNALLGEE
+229 SAGKSTFLNALLGQEV
-244 ILGTSSVPE
+244 LGTSSVPE
-253 TANLSILRY
+253 TANLSVLHY
-262 GESPKARVH
+262 GENPRARVH

-280 LESQSEYDSNL
+280 LESQGAYDSHL
-291 KEFVK
+291 QAFVK

-302 KEKLQTFIT
+302 KDKLQDFIT
-311 SPKYTRDIELSELSS
+311 SPKYTKDIELNELSA

-336 CNLVEEVELFMPLAF
+336 CNLVEKVELFMPLAF
-351 LQNGVEIVDTP
+351 LENGVEIVDTP

-386 HVMNASCAATQKD
+386 HIMNASCAATQKD

-421 IDLLSQKEL
+421 IDLLTQKEL
-430 QDSLH
+430 ESSLE

-441 ITQLKK
+441 IAQLKN
-447 AKYKGDIHSLIQR
+447 AKYKGDIQSLIQR

-468 YAALLHRTQGVDSK
+468 YAALLHRIQGGDSK
-482 SKPTMSLEESGIL
+482 NSKDSKDKPVMSLEESGIL

-526 IAQDEKELVE
+526 IAQDEKELTE

-573 LCVLNTELADFLSSL
+573 LSVLNTDLADFLSSL
-588 EILSNNT
+588 EILSHNT
-595 LSKAAALIKDK
+595 LSKAATLIKDK
-606 VFNDIIYDFERGV
+606 VFNDILYDFERGA
-619 KPQEQSLCTM
+619 KPQAQAFCVM

-649 SRKITQLKN
+649 SRKITQLKS
-658 DIAPKDSM
+658 DIAPQDSINAI
-666 QESNNALPNIHFQ
+666 ESSQSDAALPSIHFQ
-679 LKSSEITH
+679 LKSSEIAH
-687 ILESLKSLPQALSPK
+687 ILQILESLPQALSPK
-702 PERLKTNLDS
+702 PERLKANLDS
-712 LFKNIFD
+712 LFKNIFESFD
-719 GFGTLIKEKNTEIQ
+719 GLIKEKNAEIK

-740 EQITAQRRQEI
+740 EQIAQHKKQEI
-751 EREIANKQ
+751 EKEIKNKQ
-759 ESLQSAMETKN
+759 ESLESALATKN
-770 SGNTQEQQTIIAAKQ
+770 DGNTQEQKDQIATKQ
-785 SQIQNIIEQ
+785 SQIQSIIKQ
-794 IAHTLEELS
+794 ITHTLEELS

>member
-1 MRFLQKTRYIFQ
+1 
-13 DNYAFTLLFTFWGK
+13 
-27 IPKSNSIY
+27 
-35 GVFQVSILQHFFNSF
+35 
-50 HHLPPPMQQN
+50 
-60 LPFITDSSKNAL
+60 
-72 SIVLCVNANNI
+72 
-83 ELFMQCPSF
+83 MQCPSF

-118 LAMQTNIITH
+118 LAIQTSIITQ
-128 NQHIF
+128 NPHIF

-149 DDEQLRLFSMLKPS
+149 DDEQLRLFSLLKH
-163 TLSHT
+163 TAT
-168 SHKTTSSPS
+168 SHISTSTNKSSKT
-177 KIKHLQE
+177 KHLKE
-184 FHTQFHTLFDTLTP
+184 FHTQFHTLFELLTP
-198 LLSKDSLLQALRK
+198 LLSKDSLLQAMDK
-211 NLAKLE
+211 NLAKLQ
-217 EQRFCIGITGVL
+217 EQRFCVGITGVL
-229 SAGKSTFLNALLGEE
+229 SAGKSTFLNALLGQEV
-244 ILGTSSVPE
+244 LGTSSVPE
-253 TANLSILRY
+253 TANLSVLRY
-262 GESPKARVH
+262 GETPRARVH

-280 LESQSEYDSNL
+280 LESQGAYDSHL
-291 KEFVK
+291 QAFVK

-302 KEKLQTFIT
+302 KDKLQDFIT
-311 SPKYTRDIELSELSS
+311 SPKYTKDIELNELSA

-336 CNLVEEVELFMPLAF
+336 CNLVEKVELFMPLAF
-351 LQNGVEIVDTP
+351 LENGVEIVDTP

-386 HVMNASCAATQKD
+386 HIMNASCAATQKD

-421 IDLLSQKEL
+421 IDLLTQKEL
-430 QDSLH
+430 ESSLE

-441 ITQLKK
+441 IAQLKN
-447 AKYKGDIHSLIQR
+447 AKYKGDIQSLIQR

-468 YAALLHRTQGVDSK
+468 YAALLHRIQGGDSK
-482 SKPTMSLEESGIL
+482 NSKDSKDKSIMSLEESGIL

-516 LYLAFKAMLK
+516 LYLTFKAMLK
-526 IAQDEKELVE
+526 IAQDEKELTE

-553 SKYTAQNQTLLD
+553 SKYTAQNQALLD

-573 LCVLNTELADFLSSL
+573 LSVLNTDLADFLNSL
-588 EILSNNT
+588 EILSHNT
-595 LSKAAALIKDK
+595 LSKAATLIKDK
-606 VFNDIIYDFERGV
+606 VFNDILYDFERGA
-619 KPQEQSLCTM
+619 KPQAQAFCVM

-649 SRKITQLKN
+649 SRKITQLKS
-658 DIAPKDSM
+658 DIAPQDSINAM
-666 QESNNALPNIHFQ
+666 ESSQSDTLPSIHFQ

-687 ILESLKSLPQALSPK
+687 ILQTLESLPQALSPK
-702 PERLKTNLDS
+702 PERLKANLDS
-712 LFKNIFD
+712 LFKDIFESFD
-719 GFGTLIKEKNTEIQ
+719 GLIKEKNAEIK

-740 EQITAQRRQEI
+740 EQIAMQKKQKI
-751 EREIANKQ
+751 EREIKNKQ
-759 ESLQSAMETKN
+759 ESLESALATKN
-770 SGNTQEQQTIIAAKQ
+770 NGNTQEQKKQIATKQ
-785 SQIQNIIEQ
+785 SQIQDIAKQ
-794 IAHTLEELS
+794 ITHTLEELS

>member
-1 MRFLQKTRYIFQ
+1 M
-13 DNYAFTLLFTFWGK
+13 
-27 IPKSNSIY
+27 S
-35 GVFQVSILQHFFNSF
+35 VLQHFFNSF
-50 HHLPPPMQQN
+50 HHLPPPMQRN
-60 LPFITDSSKNAL
+60 LPFIVDSSNNAL

-118 LAMQTNIITH
+118 LAMQTSIITQ
-128 NQHIF
+128 NPHIF

-149 DDEQLRLFSMLKPS
+149 DDEQLRLFSLLKHTTPS
-163 TLSHT
+163 HISISTNKS
-168 SHKTTSSPS
+168 SKTKDLKT
-177 KIKHLQE
+177 
-184 FHTQFHTLFDTLTP
+184 FHTQFHALFELLTP
-198 LLSKDSLLQALRK
+198 LLSKDSLLQAMDK
-211 NLAKLE
+211 NLTKLE

-229 SAGKSTFLNALLGEE
+229 SAGKSTFLNALLGQEV
-244 ILGTSSVPE
+244 LGTSSVPE
-253 TANLSILRY
+253 TANLSVLRY
-262 GESPKARVH
+262 GETPRARVH

-280 LESQSEYDSNL
+280 LESQSAYDSNL
-291 KEFVK
+291 KAFVK

-302 KEKLQTFIT
+302 KDTLQDFIT
-311 SPKYTRDIELSELSS
+311 SPKYSKDIELNDLSA

-336 CNLVEEVELFMPLAF
+336 CNLVEKVELFMPLAF
-351 LQNGVEIVDTP
+351 LENGVEIVDTP

-386 HVMNASCAATQKD
+386 HIMNVSCAATQKD

-421 IDLLSQKEL
+421 IDLLTQKEL
-430 QDSLH
+430 ESSLE

-441 ITQLKK
+441 ISQLKN
-447 AKYKGDIHSLIQR
+447 AKYKGDIQSLIQR

-468 YAALLHRTQGVDSK
+468 YAALLHRIQKADSK
-482 SKPTMSLEESGIL
+482 DKPTMSLEESGIL

-526 IAQDEKELVE
+526 IAQDEKELIE

-553 SKYTAQNQTLLD
+553 SKYTAQNQALLD

-573 LCVLNTELADFLSSL
+573 LSVLNTDLADFLNSL
-588 EILSNNT
+588 GILSHNT
-595 LSKAAALIKDK
+595 LSKSATLIKDK
-606 VFNDIIYDFERGV
+606 VLNDILYDFERGA
-619 KPQEQSLCTM
+619 KPQAQAFCVM

-649 SRKITQLKN
+649 SRKITQLKS
-658 DIAPKDSM
+658 DIAPQDSINAM
-666 QESNNALPNIHFQ
+666 ESSQSDTLPSIHFQ

-687 ILESLKSLPQALSPK
+687 ILQILESLPQALSPK
-702 PERLKTNLDS
+702 PERLKANLDS
-712 LFKNIFD
+712 LFKDIFESFD
-719 GFGTLIKEKNTEIQ
+719 GLIKEKNTAIK

-740 EQITAQRRQEI
+740 EQIAQHKKQEI
-751 EREIANKQ
+751 EEEIKNKQ
-759 ESLQSAMETKN
+759 ESLESALATKN
-770 SGNTQEQQTIIAAKQ
+770 NGNAEVQKDRIQSKQ
-785 SQIQNIIEQ
+785 SQIQDIAKQ
-794 IAHTLEELS
+794 ITHTLEELS

>member
-1 MRFLQKTRYIFQ
+1 M
-13 DNYAFTLLFTFWGK
+13 
-27 IPKSNSIY
+27 S
-35 GVFQVSILQHFFNSF
+35 VLQHFFNSF

-118 LAMQTNIITH
+118 LAMQTSIITQ
-128 NQHIF
+128 NPHIF

-149 DDEQLRLFSMLKPS
+149 DDEQLRLFSLLKH
-163 TLSHT
+163 TAT
-168 SHKTTSSPS
+168 SHISTSTNKSSKT
-177 KIKHLQE
+177 KHLKE
-184 FHTQFHTLFDTLTP
+184 FHTQFHTLFELLTP
-198 LLSKDSLLQALRK
+198 LLSKDSLLQAMDK
-211 NLAKLE
+211 NLAKLQ

-229 SAGKSTFLNALLGEE
+229 SAGKSTFLNALLGQEV
-244 ILGTSSVPE
+244 LGTSSVPE
-253 TANLSILRY
+253 TANLSVLRY
-262 GESPKARVH
+262 GETPRARVH

-280 LESQSEYDSNL
+280 LESQGAYDSHL
-291 KEFVK
+291 QTFVK
-296 ESKEHF
+296 ESREHF
-302 KEKLQTFIT
+302 KDKLQDFIT
-311 SPKYTRDIELSELSS
+311 SPKYTKDIELNELSA

-336 CNLVEEVELFMPLAF
+336 CNLVEKVDLFMPLAF
-351 LQNGVEIVDTP
+351 LENGVEIVDTP

-386 HVMNASCAATQKD
+386 HIMNASCAATQKD

-421 IDLLSQKEL
+421 IDLLTQKEL
-430 QDSLH
+430 ESSLE

-441 ITQLKK
+441 IAQLKN
-447 AKYKGDIHSLIQR
+447 AKYKGDIQSLIQR

-468 YAALLHRTQGVDSK
+468 YAALLHRIQGGDSK
-482 SKPTMSLEESGIL
+482 NSKDSKDKPVMSLEESGIL

-526 IAQDEKELVE
+526 IAQDEKELTE

-573 LCVLNTELADFLSSL
+573 LSVLNTDLADFLSSL
-588 EILSNNT
+588 EILSHNT
-595 LSKAAALIKDK
+595 LSKAATLIKDK
-606 VFNDIIYDFERGV
+606 VFNDILYDFERGA
-619 KPQEQSLCTM
+619 KPQAQAFCVM

-649 SRKITQLKN
+649 SRKITQLKS
-658 DIAPKDSM
+658 DIAPQDSINAI
-666 QESNNALPNIHFQ
+666 ESSQSDAALPSIHFQ
-679 LKSSEITH
+679 LKSSEIAH
-687 ILESLKSLPQALSPK
+687 ILQILESLPQALSPK
-702 PERLKTNLDS
+702 PERLKANLDS
-712 LFKNIFD
+712 LFKNIFESFD
-719 GFGTLIKEKNTEIQ
+719 GLIKEKNAEIK

-740 EQITAQRRQEI
+740 EQIAMQKKQEI
-751 EREIANKQ
+751 EKEIKNKQ
-759 ESLQSAMETKN
+759 ESLESALATKN
-770 SGNTQEQQTIIAAKQ
+770 DGNTQEQKDQIATKQ
-785 SQIQNIIEQ
+785 SQIQSIIKQ
-794 IAHTLEELS
+794 ITHTLEELS

>member
-1 MRFLQKTRYIFQ
+1 
-13 DNYAFTLLFTFWGK
+13 
-27 IPKSNSIY
+27 
-35 GVFQVSILQHFFNSF
+35 
-50 HHLPPPMQQN
+50 
-60 LPFITDSSKNAL
+60 
-72 SIVLCVNANNI
+72 
-83 ELFMQCPSF
+83 MQCPSF

-118 LAMQTNIITH
+118 LAMQTSIITQ
-128 NQHIF
+128 NPHIF

-149 DDEQLRLFSMLKPS
+149 DDEQLRLFSLLKHTTPS
-163 TLSHT
+163 HISISTNKS
-168 SHKTTSSPS
+168 SKTKYLKT
-177 KIKHLQE
+177 
-184 FHTQFHTLFDTLTP
+184 FHTQFHALFELLTP
-198 LLSKDSLLQALRK
+198 LLSKDSLLQAMDK
-211 NLAKLE
+211 NLTKLE

-229 SAGKSTFLNALLGEE
+229 SAGKSTFLNALLGQEV
-244 ILGTSSVPE
+244 LGTSSVPE
-253 TANLSILRY
+253 TANLSVLRY
-262 GESPKARVH
+262 GETPRARVH

-280 LESQSEYDSNL
+280 LESQSAYDSNL
-291 KEFVK
+291 KAFVK

-302 KEKLQTFIT
+302 KDTLQDFIT
-311 SPKYTRDIELSELSS
+311 SPKYSKDIELNDLSA

-336 CNLVEEVELFMPLAF
+336 CNLVEKVELFMPLAF
-351 LQNGVEIVDTP
+351 LENGVEIVDTP

-386 HVMNASCAATQKD
+386 HIMNVSCAATQKD

-421 IDLLSQKEL
+421 IDLLTQKEL
-430 QDSLH
+430 ESSLE

-441 ITQLKK
+441 ISQLKN
-447 AKYKGDIHSLIQR
+447 AKYKGDIQSLIQR

-468 YAALLHRTQGVDSK
+468 YAALLHRIQKADSK
-482 SKPTMSLEESGIL
+482 DKPTMSLEESGIL

-526 IAQDEKELVE
+526 IAQDEKELIE

-553 SKYTAQNQTLLD
+553 SKYTAQNQALLD

-573 LCVLNTELADFLSSL
+573 LSVLNTDLADFLNSL
-588 EILSNNT
+588 GILSHNT
-595 LSKAAALIKDK
+595 LSKSATLIKDK
-606 VFNDIIYDFERGV
+606 VLNDILYDFERGA
-619 KPQEQSLCTM
+619 KPQAQAFCVM

-649 SRKITQLKN
+649 SRKITQLKS
-658 DIAPKDSM
+658 DIAPQDSINAM
-666 QESNNALPNIHFQ
+666 ESSQSDTLPSIHFQ

-687 ILESLKSLPQALSPK
+687 ILQILESLPQALSPK
-702 PERLKTNLDS
+702 PERLKANLDS
-712 LFKNIFD
+712 LFKDIFESFD
-719 GFGTLIKEKNTEIQ
+719 GLIKEKNTAIK

-740 EQITAQRRQEI
+740 EQIAQHKKQEI
-751 EREIANKQ
+751 EEEIKNKQ
-759 ESLQSAMETKN
+759 ESLESALATKN
-770 SGNTQEQQTIIAAKQ
+770 NGNAEVQKDRIQSKQ
-785 SQIQNIIEQ
+785 SQIQDIAKQ
-794 IAHTLEELS
+794 ITHTLEELS

>member
-1 MRFLQKTRYIFQ
+1 M
-13 DNYAFTLLFTFWGK
+13 
-27 IPKSNSIY
+27 S
-35 GVFQVSILQHFFNSF
+35 VLQHFFNSF

-118 LAMQTNIITH
+118 LAIQTSIITQ
-128 NQHIF
+128 NPHIF

-149 DDEQLRLFSMLKPS
+149 DDEQLRLFSLLKH
-163 TLSHT
+163 TAT
-168 SHKTTSSPS
+168 SHISTSTNKSSKT
-177 KIKHLQE
+177 KHLKE
-184 FHTQFHTLFDTLTP
+184 FHTQFHTLFELLTP
-198 LLSKDSLLQALRK
+198 LLSKDSLLQAMDK
-211 NLAKLE
+211 NLAKLQ

-229 SAGKSTFLNALLGEE
+229 SAGKSTFLNALLGQEV
-244 ILGTSSVPE
+244 LGTSSVPE
-253 TANLSILRY
+253 TANLSVLRY
-262 GESPKARVH
+262 GETPRARVH

-280 LESQSEYDSNL
+280 LESQGAYDSHL
-291 KEFVK
+291 QAFVK

-302 KEKLQTFIT
+302 KDKLQDFIT
-311 SPKYTRDIELSELSS
+311 SPKYTKDIELNELSA

-336 CNLVEEVELFMPLAF
+336 CNLVEKVELFMPLAF
-351 LQNGVEIVDTP
+351 LGNGVEIVDTP

-386 HVMNASCAATQKD
+386 HIMNASCAATQKD

-421 IDLLSQKEL
+421 IDLLTQKEL
-430 QDSLH
+430 ESSLE

-441 ITQLKK
+441 IAQLKN
-447 AKYKGDIHSLIQR
+447 AKYKGDIQSLIQR

-468 YAALLHRTQGVDSK
+468 YAALLHRIQGGDSK
-482 SKPTMSLEESGIL
+482 NSKDSKDKPVMSLEESGIL

-526 IAQDEKELVE
+526 IAQDEKELTE

-573 LCVLNTELADFLSSL
+573 LSVLNTDLADFLSSL
-588 EILSNNT
+588 EILSHNT
-595 LSKAAALIKDK
+595 LSKAATLIKDK
-606 VFNDIIYDFERGV
+606 VFNDILYDFERGA
-619 KPQEQSLCTM
+619 KPQAQAFCVM

-649 SRKITQLKN
+649 SRKITQLKS
-658 DIAPKDSM
+658 DIAPQDSINAM
-666 QESNNALPNIHFQ
+666 ESSQSDTLPSIHFQ

-687 ILESLKSLPQALSPK
+687 ILQTLESLPQALSPK
-702 PERLKTNLDS
+702 PERLKANLDS
-712 LFKNIFD
+712 LFKNIFESFD
-719 GFGTLIKEKNTEIQ
+719 GLIKEKNAEIK

-740 EQITAQRRQEI
+740 EQIAMQKKQEI
-751 EREIANKQ
+751 EKEIKNKQ
-759 ESLQSAMETKN
+759 ESLESALATKN
-770 SGNTQEQQTIIAAKQ
+770 NGDAEAQKDRIQSKQ
-785 SQIQNIIEQ
+785 SQIQEIAKQ
-794 IAHTLEELS
+794 ITHTLEELS

>member
-1 MRFLQKTRYIFQ
+1 M
-13 DNYAFTLLFTFWGK
+13 
-27 IPKSNSIY
+27 S
-35 GVFQVSILQHFFNSF
+35 VLQHFFNSF
-50 HHLPPPMQQN
+50 HHLPPPMQRN
-60 LPFITDSSKNAL
+60 LPFIVDSSNNAL

-118 LAMQTNIITH
+118 LAMQTSIITQ
-128 NQHIF
+128 NPHIF

-149 DDEQLRLFSMLKPS
+149 DDEQLRLFSLLKHTTPS
-163 TLSHT
+163 HISISTNKS
-168 SHKTTSSPS
+168 SKTKYLKT
-177 KIKHLQE
+177 
-184 FHTQFHTLFDTLTP
+184 FHTQFHALFELLTP
-198 LLSKDSLLQALRK
+198 LLSKDSLLQAMDK
-211 NLAKLE
+211 NLTKLE

-229 SAGKSTFLNALLGEE
+229 SAGKSTFLNALLGQEV
-244 ILGTSSVPE
+244 LGTSSVPE
-253 TANLSILRY
+253 TANLSVLRY
-262 GESPKARVH
+262 GETPRARVH

-280 LESQSEYDSNL
+280 LESQSAYDSNL
-291 KEFVK
+291 KAFVK

-302 KEKLQTFIT
+302 KDTLQDFIT
-311 SPKYTRDIELSELSS
+311 SPKYSKDIELNDLSA

-336 CNLVEEVELFMPLAF
+336 CNLVEKVELFMPLAF
-351 LQNGVEIVDTP
+351 LENGVEIVDTP

-386 HVMNASCAATQKD
+386 HIMNVSCAATQKD

-421 IDLLSQKEL
+421 IDLLTQKEL
-430 QDSLH
+430 ESSLE

-441 ITQLKK
+441 ISQLKN
-447 AKYKGDIHSLIQR
+447 AKYKGDIQSLIQR

-468 YAALLHRTQGVDSK
+468 YAALLHRIQKADSK
-482 SKPTMSLEESGIL
+482 DKPTMSLEESGIL

-526 IAQDEKELVE
+526 IAQDEKELIE

-553 SKYTAQNQTLLD
+553 SKYTAQNQALLD

-573 LCVLNTELADFLSSL
+573 LSVLNTDLADFLNSL
-588 EILSNNT
+588 GILSHNT
-595 LSKAAALIKDK
+595 LSKSATLIKDK
-606 VFNDIIYDFERGV
+606 VLNDILYDFERGA
-619 KPQEQSLCTM
+619 KPQAQAFCVM

-649 SRKITQLKN
+649 SRKITQLKS
-658 DIAPKDSM
+658 DIAPQDSINAM
-666 QESNNALPNIHFQ
+666 ESSQSDTLPSIHFQ

-687 ILESLKSLPQALSPK
+687 ILQILESLPQALSPK
-702 PERLKTNLDS
+702 PERLKANLDS
-712 LFKNIFD
+712 LFKDIFESFD
-719 GFGTLIKEKNTEIQ
+719 GLIKEKNTAIK

-740 EQITAQRRQEI
+740 EQIAQHKKQEI
-751 EREIANKQ
+751 EEEIKNKQ
-759 ESLQSAMETKN
+759 ESLESALATKN
-770 SGNTQEQQTIIAAKQ
+770 NGNAEVQKDRIQSKQ
-785 SQIQNIIEQ
+785 SQIQDIAKQ
-794 IAHTLEELS
+794 ITHTLEELS

>member
-1 MRFLQKTRYIFQ
+1 
-13 DNYAFTLLFTFWGK
+13 
-27 IPKSNSIY
+27 
-35 GVFQVSILQHFFNSF
+35 
-50 HHLPPPMQQN
+50 
-60 LPFITDSSKNAL
+60 
-72 SIVLCVNANNI
+72 
-83 ELFMQCPSF
+83 MQCPSF

-118 LAMQTNIITH
+118 LAMQTSIITQ
-128 NQHIF
+128 NPHIF

-149 DDEQLRLFSMLKPS
+149 DDEQLRLFSLLKHTAPS
-163 TLSHT
+163 HIST
-168 SHKTTSSPS
+168 STNKSSKT
-177 KIKHLQE
+177 KHLKE
-184 FHTQFHTLFDTLTP
+184 FHTQFHTLFELLTP
-198 LLSKDSLLQALRK
+198 LLSKDSLLQAMDK
-211 NLAKLE
+211 NLAKLQ

-229 SAGKSTFLNALLGEE
+229 SAGKSTFLNALLGQEV
-244 ILGTSSVPE
+244 LGTSSVPE
-253 TANLSILRY
+253 TANLSVLRY
-262 GESPKARVH
+262 GETPRARVH

-280 LESQSEYDSNL
+280 LESQGAYDSHL
-291 KEFVK
+291 QAFVK

-302 KEKLQTFIT
+302 KDKLQDFIT
-311 SPKYTRDIELSELSS
+311 SPKYTKDIELNELSA

-336 CNLVEEVELFMPLAF
+336 CNLVEKVDLFMPLAF
-351 LQNGVEIVDTP
+351 LENGVEIVDTP

-386 HVMNASCAATQKD
+386 HIMNASCAATQKD

-421 IDLLSQKEL
+421 IDLLTQKEL
-430 QDSLH
+430 ESSLE

-441 ITQLKK
+441 IAQLKN
-447 AKYKGDIHSLIQR
+447 AKYKGDIQSLIQR

-468 YAALLHRTQGVDSK
+468 YAALLHRIQGGDSK
-482 SKPTMSLEESGIL
+482 NSKDSKDKPVMSLEESGIL

-507 QDSLKAKDK
+507 QNSLKAKDK

-526 IAQDEKELVE
+526 IAQDEKELTE

-573 LCVLNTELADFLSSL
+573 LSVLNTDLADFLSSL
-588 EILSNNT
+588 EILSHNT
-595 LSKAAALIKDK
+595 LSKAATLIKDK
-606 VFNDIIYDFERGV
+606 VFNDILYDFERGA
-619 KPQEQSLCTM
+619 KPQAQAFCVM

-649 SRKITQLKN
+649 SRKITQLKS
-658 DIAPKDSM
+658 DIAPQDSINAM
-666 QESNNALPNIHFQ
+666 ESSQSDTLPSIHFQ

-687 ILESLKSLPQALSPK
+687 ILQTLESLPQALSPK
-702 PERLKTNLDS
+702 PERLKANLDS
-712 LFKNIFD
+712 LFKNIFESFD
-719 GFGTLIKEKNTEIQ
+719 GLIKEKNAEIK

-740 EQITAQRRQEI
+740 EQIAMQKKQEI
-751 EREIANKQ
+751 EKEIKNKQ
-759 ESLQSAMETKN
+759 ESLESALATKN
-770 SGNTQEQQTIIAAKQ
+770 DGNTQEQKDQIATKQ
-785 SQIQNIIEQ
+785 SQIQSIIKQ
-794 IAHTLEELS
+794 ITHTLEELS

>member
-1 MRFLQKTRYIFQ
+1 
-13 DNYAFTLLFTFWGK
+13 
-27 IPKSNSIY
+27 
-35 GVFQVSILQHFFNSF
+35 
-50 HHLPPPMQQN
+50 
-60 LPFITDSSKNAL
+60 
-72 SIVLCVNANNI
+72 
-83 ELFMQCPSF
+83 MQCPSF

-118 LAMQTNIITH
+118 LAMQTSIITQ
-128 NQHIF
+128 NPHIF

-149 DDEQLRLFSMLKPS
+149 DDEQLRLFSLLKHTIPS
-163 TLSHT
+163 HISISTNKS
-168 SHKTTSSPS
+168 SKTKYLKT
-177 KIKHLQE
+177 
-184 FHTQFHTLFDTLTP
+184 FHTQFHALFELLTP
-198 LLSKDSLLQALRK
+198 LLSKDSLLQAMDK
-211 NLAKLE
+211 NLTKLE

-229 SAGKSTFLNALLGEE
+229 SAGKSTFLNALLGQEV
-244 ILGTSSVPE
+244 LGTSSVPE
-253 TANLSILRY
+253 TANLSVLRY
-262 GESPKARVH
+262 GETPRARVH

-280 LESQSEYDSNL
+280 LESQSAYDSNL
-291 KEFVK
+291 KAFVK

-302 KEKLQTFIT
+302 KDTLQDFIT
-311 SPKYTRDIELSELSS
+311 SPKYSKDIELNDLSA

-336 CNLVEEVELFMPLAF
+336 CNLVEKVELFMPLAF
-351 LQNGVEIVDTP
+351 LENGVEIVDTP

-386 HVMNASCAATQKD
+386 HIMNVSCAATQKD

-421 IDLLSQKEL
+421 IDLLTQKEL
-430 QDSLH
+430 ESSLE

-441 ITQLKK
+441 ISQLKN
-447 AKYKGDIHSLIQR
+447 AKYKGDIQSLIQR

-468 YAALLHRTQGVDSK
+468 YAALLHRIQKADSK
-482 SKPTMSLEESGIL
+482 DKPTMSLEESGIL

-526 IAQDEKELVE
+526 IAQDEKELIE

-553 SKYTAQNQTLLD
+553 SKYTAQNQALLD

-573 LCVLNTELADFLSSL
+573 LSVLNTDLADFLNSL
-588 EILSNNT
+588 GILSHNT
-595 LSKAAALIKDK
+595 LSKSATLIKDK
-606 VFNDIIYDFERGV
+606 VLNDILYDFERGA
-619 KPQEQSLCTM
+619 KPQAQAFCVM

-649 SRKITQLKN
+649 SRKITQLKS
-658 DIAPKDSM
+658 DIAPQDSINAM
-666 QESNNALPNIHFQ
+666 ESSQSDTLPSIHFQ

-687 ILESLKSLPQALSPK
+687 ILQILESLPQALSPK
-702 PERLKTNLDS
+702 PERLKANLDS
-712 LFKNIFD
+712 LFKDIFESFD
-719 GFGTLIKEKNTEIQ
+719 GLIKEKNTAIK

-740 EQITAQRRQEI
+740 EQIAQHKKQEI
-751 EREIANKQ
+751 EEEIKNKQ
-759 ESLQSAMETKN
+759 ESLESALATKN
-770 SGNTQEQQTIIAAKQ
+770 NGNAEVQKDRIQSKQ
-785 SQIQNIIEQ
+785 SQIQDIAKQ
-794 IAHTLEELS
+794 ITHTLEELS

>member
-1 MRFLQKTRYIFQ
+1 
-13 DNYAFTLLFTFWGK
+13 
-27 IPKSNSIY
+27 
-35 GVFQVSILQHFFNSF
+35 
-50 HHLPPPMQQN
+50 MQRN
-60 LPFITDSSKNAL
+60 LPFIVDSSNNAL

-83 ELFMQCPSF
+83 ELFVQCPSF

-118 LAMQTNIITH
+118 LAMQTSIITQ
-128 NQHIF
+128 NPHIF

-149 DDEQLRLFSMLKPS
+149 DDEQLRLFSLLKHTTPS
-163 TLSHT
+163 HISISTNKS
-168 SHKTTSSPS
+168 SKTKYLKT
-177 KIKHLQE
+177 
-184 FHTQFHTLFDTLTP
+184 FHTQFHALFELLTP
-198 LLSKDSLLQALRK
+198 LLSKDSLLQAMDK
-211 NLAKLE
+211 NLTKLE

-229 SAGKSTFLNALLGEE
+229 SAGKSTFLNALLGQEV
-244 ILGTSSVPE
+244 LGTSSVPE
-253 TANLSILRY
+253 TANLSVLRY
-262 GESPKARVH
+262 GETPRARVH

-280 LESQSEYDSNL
+280 LESQSAYDSNL
-291 KEFVK
+291 KAFVK

-302 KEKLQTFIT
+302 KDTLQDFIT
-311 SPKYTRDIELSELSS
+311 SPKYSKDIELNDLSA

-336 CNLVEEVELFMPLAF
+336 CNLVEKVELFMPLAF
-351 LQNGVEIVDTP
+351 LENGVEIVDTP

-386 HVMNASCAATQKD
+386 HIMNVSCAATQKD

-421 IDLLSQKEL
+421 IDLLTQKEL
-430 QDSLH
+430 ESSLE

-441 ITQLKK
+441 ISQLKN
-447 AKYKGDIHSLIQR
+447 AKYKGDIQSLIQR

-468 YAALLHRTQGVDSK
+468 YAALLHRIQKADSK
-482 SKPTMSLEESGIL
+482 DKPTMSLEESGIL

-526 IAQDEKELVE
+526 IAQDEKELIE

-553 SKYTAQNQTLLD
+553 SKYTAQNQALLD

-573 LCVLNTELADFLSSL
+573 LSVLNTDLADFLNSL
-588 EILSNNT
+588 GILSHNT
-595 LSKAAALIKDK
+595 LSKSATLIKDK
-606 VFNDIIYDFERGV
+606 VLNDILYDFERGA
-619 KPQEQSLCTM
+619 KPQAQAFCVM

-649 SRKITQLKN
+649 SRKITQLKS
-658 DIAPKDSM
+658 DIAPQDSINAM
-666 QESNNALPNIHFQ
+666 ESSQSDTLPSVHFQ

-687 ILESLKSLPQALSPK
+687 ILQILESLPQALSPK
-702 PERLKTNLDS
+702 PERLKANLDS
-712 LFKNIFD
+712 LFKDIFESFD
-719 GFGTLIKEKNTEIQ
+719 GLIKEKNTAIK

-740 EQITAQRRQEI
+740 EQIAQHKKQEI
-751 EREIANKQ
+751 EEEIKNKQ
-759 ESLQSAMETKN
+759 ESLESALATKN
-770 SGNTQEQQTIIAAKQ
+770 NGNAEVQKDRIQSKQ
-785 SQIQNIIEQ
+785 SQIQDIAKQ
-794 IAHTLEELS
+794 ITHTLEELS

>member
-1 MRFLQKTRYIFQ
+1 M
-13 DNYAFTLLFTFWGK
+13 
-27 IPKSNSIY
+27 S
-35 GVFQVSILQHFFNSF
+35 VLQHFFNSF

-118 LAMQTNIITH
+118 LAIQTSIITQ
-128 NQHIF
+128 NPHIF

-149 DDEQLRLFSMLKPS
+149 DDEQLRLFSLLKH
-163 TLSHT
+163 TAT
-168 SHKTTSSPS
+168 SHISTSTNKSSKT
-177 KIKHLQE
+177 KHLKE
-184 FHTQFHTLFDTLTP
+184 FHTQFHTLFELLTP
-198 LLSKDSLLQALRK
+198 LLSKDSLLQAMDK
-211 NLAKLE
+211 NLAKLQ

-229 SAGKSTFLNALLGEE
+229 SAGKSTFLNALLGQEV
-244 ILGTSSVPE
+244 LGTSSVPE
-253 TANLSILRY
+253 TANLSVLRY
-262 GESPKARVH
+262 GETPRARVH

-280 LESQSEYDSNL
+280 LESQGAYDSHL
-291 KEFVK
+291 QAFVK
-296 ESKEHF
+296 ESREHF
-302 KEKLQTFIT
+302 KDKLQDFIT
-311 SPKYTRDIELSELSS
+311 SPKYTKDIELNELSA

-336 CNLVEEVELFMPLAF
+336 CNLVEKVDLFMPLAF
-351 LQNGVEIVDTP
+351 LENGVEIVDTP

-386 HVMNASCAATQKD
+386 HIMNASCAATQKD

-421 IDLLSQKEL
+421 IDLLTQKEL
-430 QDSLH
+430 ESSLE

-441 ITQLKK
+441 IAQLKN
-447 AKYKGDIHSLIQR
+447 AKYKGDIQSLIQR

-468 YAALLHRTQGVDSK
+468 YAALLHRIQGGDSK
-482 SKPTMSLEESGIL
+482 NSKDSKDKPVMSLEESGIL

-526 IAQDEKELVE
+526 IAQDEKELTE

-573 LCVLNTELADFLSSL
+573 LSVLNTDLADFLSSL
-588 EILSNNT
+588 EILSHNT
-595 LSKAAALIKDK
+595 LSKAATLIKDK
-606 VFNDIIYDFERGV
+606 VFNDILYDFERGA
-619 KPQEQSLCTM
+619 KPQAQAFCVM

-649 SRKITQLKN
+649 SRKITQLKS
-658 DIAPKDSM
+658 DIAPQDSINAI
-666 QESNNALPNIHFQ
+666 ESSQSDAALPSIHFQ
-679 LKSSEITH
+679 LKSSEIAH
-687 ILESLKSLPQALSPK
+687 ILQILESLPQALSPK
-702 PERLKTNLDS
+702 PERLKANLDS
-712 LFKNIFD
+712 LFKNIFESFD
-719 GFGTLIKEKNTEIQ
+719 GLIKEKNAEIK

-740 EQITAQRRQEI
+740 EQIAMQKKQEI
-751 EREIANKQ
+751 EKEIKNKQ
-759 ESLQSAMETKN
+759 ESLESALATKN
-770 SGNTQEQQTIIAAKQ
+770 DGNTQEQKDQIATKQ
-785 SQIQNIIEQ
+785 SQIQSIIKQ
-794 IAHTLEELS
+794 ITHTLEELS

>member
-1 MRFLQKTRYIFQ
+1 
-13 DNYAFTLLFTFWGK
+13 
-27 IPKSNSIY
+27 
-35 GVFQVSILQHFFNSF
+35 
-50 HHLPPPMQQN
+50 
-60 LPFITDSSKNAL
+60 
-72 SIVLCVNANNI
+72 
-83 ELFMQCPSF
+83 MQCPSF

-118 LAMQTNIITH
+118 LAMQTSIITQ
-128 NQHIF
+128 NPHIF

-149 DDEQLRLFSMLKPS
+149 DDEQLRLFSLLKHTAPS
-163 TLSHT
+163 HIST
-168 SHKTTSSPS
+168 STNKSSKT
-177 KIKHLQE
+177 KHLKE
-184 FHTQFHTLFDTLTP
+184 FHTQFHTLFELLTP
-198 LLSKDSLLQALRK
+198 LLSKDSLLQAMDK
-211 NLAKLE
+211 NLAKLQ

-229 SAGKSTFLNALLGEE
+229 SAGKSTFLNALLGQE

-253 TANLSILRY
+253 TANLSVLRY
-262 GESPKARVH
+262 GETPRARVH

-280 LESQSEYDSNL
+280 LESQGAYDSHL
-291 KEFVK
+291 QAFVK

-302 KEKLQTFIT
+302 KDKLQDFIT
-311 SPKYTRDIELSELSS
+311 SPKYTKDIELNELSA

-336 CNLVEEVELFMPLAF
+336 CNLVEKVELFIPLAF
-351 LQNGVEIVDTP
+351 LENGVEIVDTP

-386 HVMNASCAATQKD
+386 HIMNASCAATQKD

-421 IDLLSQKEL
+421 IDLLTQKEL
-430 QDSLH
+430 ESSLE

-441 ITQLKK
+441 IAQLKN
-447 AKYKGDIHSLIQR
+447 AKYKGDIQSLIQR

-468 YAALLHRTQGVDSK
+468 YAALLHRIQGGDSK
-482 SKPTMSLEESGIL
+482 NSKDSKDKPVMSLEESGIL

-526 IAQDEKELVE
+526 IAQDEKELTE

-553 SKYTAQNQTLLD
+553 SKYTAQNQALLD

-573 LCVLNTELADFLSSL
+573 LSVLNTDLADFLSSL
-588 EILSNNT
+588 EILSHNT
-595 LSKAAALIKDK
+595 LSKAATLIKDK
-606 VFNDIIYDFERGV
+606 VFNDILYDFERGA
-619 KPQEQSLCTM
+619 KPQAQAFCVM

-649 SRKITQLKN
+649 SRKITQLKS
-658 DIAPKDSM
+658 DIAPQDSINAM
-666 QESNNALPNIHFQ
+666 ESSQSDTLPSIHFQ
-679 LKSSEITH
+679 LKSSEITQ
-687 ILESLKSLPQALSPK
+687 ILQTLESLPQALSPK
-702 PERLKTNLDS
+702 PERLKANLDS
-712 LFKNIFD
+712 LFKNIFESFD
-719 GFGTLIKEKNTEIQ
+719 GLIKEKNAEIK

-740 EQITAQRRQEI
+740 EQIAMQKKQEI
-751 EREIANKQ
+751 EKEIKNKQ
-759 ESLQSAMETKN
+759 ESLESALATKN
-770 SGNTQEQQTIIAAKQ
+770 DGNTQEQKDQIATKQ
-785 SQIQNIIEQ
+785 SQIQSIIKQ
-794 IAHTLEELS
+794 ITHTLEELS

>member
-1 MRFLQKTRYIFQ
+1 
-13 DNYAFTLLFTFWGK
+13 
-27 IPKSNSIY
+27 
-35 GVFQVSILQHFFNSF
+35 
-50 HHLPPPMQQN
+50 
-60 LPFITDSSKNAL
+60 
-72 SIVLCVNANNI
+72 
-83 ELFMQCPSF
+83 MQCPSF

-118 LAMQTNIITH
+118 LAMQTSIITQ
-128 NQHIF
+128 NPHIF

-149 DDEQLRLFSMLKPS
+149 DDEQLRLFSLLKHTAPS
-163 TLSHT
+163 HIST
-168 SHKTTSSPS
+168 STNKSSKT
-177 KIKHLQE
+177 KHLKE
-184 FHTQFHTLFDTLTP
+184 FHTQFHTLFELLTP
-198 LLSKDSLLQALRK
+198 LLSKDSLLQAMDK
-211 NLAKLE
+211 NLAKLQ

-229 SAGKSTFLNALLGEE
+229 SAGKSTFLNALLGQEV
-244 ILGTSSVPE
+244 LGTSSVPE
-253 TANLSILRY
+253 TANLSVLRY
-262 GESPKARVH
+262 GETPRARVH

-280 LESQSEYDSNL
+280 LESQGAYDSHL
-291 KEFVK
+291 QAFVK

-302 KEKLQTFIT
+302 KDKLQDFIT
-311 SPKYTRDIELSELSS
+311 SPKYTKDIELNELSA

-336 CNLVEEVELFMPLAF
+336 CNLVEKVELFMPLAF
-351 LQNGVEIVDTP
+351 LENGVEIVDTP

-386 HVMNASCAATQKD
+386 HIMNASCAATQKD

-421 IDLLSQKEL
+421 IDLLTQKEL
-430 QDSLH
+430 ESSLE

-441 ITQLKK
+441 IAQLKN
-447 AKYKGDIHSLIQR
+447 AKYKGDIQSLIQR

-468 YAALLHRTQGVDSK
+468 YAALLHRIQGGDSK
-482 SKPTMSLEESGIL
+482 NSKDSKDKPVMSLEESGIL

-526 IAQDEKELVE
+526 IAQDEKELTE

-553 SKYTAQNQTLLD
+553 SKYTAQNQALLD

-573 LCVLNTELADFLSSL
+573 LSVLNTDLADFLNSL
-588 EILSNNT
+588 EILSHNT
-595 LSKAAALIKDK
+595 LSKAATLIKDK
-606 VFNDIIYDFERGV
+606 VFNDILYDFERGA
-619 KPQEQSLCTM
+619 KPQAQAFCVM

-649 SRKITQLKN
+649 SRKITQLKS
-658 DIAPKDSM
+658 DIVPQDSINAI
-666 QESNNALPNIHFQ
+666 ESSQSDAALPSIHFQ

-687 ILESLKSLPQALSPK
+687 ILQTLESLPQALSPK
-702 PERLKTNLDS
+702 PERLKANLDS
-712 LFKNIFD
+712 LFKNIFESFD
-719 GFGTLIKEKNTEIQ
+719 GLIKEKNAEIK

-740 EQITAQRRQEI
+740 EQIAMQKKQEI
-751 EREIANKQ
+751 EKEIKNKQ
-759 ESLQSAMETKN
+759 ESLESALATKN
-770 SGNTQEQQTIIAAKQ
+770 DGNTQEQKDQIATKQ
-785 SQIQNIIEQ
+785 SQIQSIIKQ
-794 IAHTLEELS
+794 ITHTLEELS

>member
-1 MRFLQKTRYIFQ
+1 M
-13 DNYAFTLLFTFWGK
+13 
-27 IPKSNSIY
+27 S
-35 GVFQVSILQHFFNSF
+35 VLQHFFNSF
-50 HHLPPPMQQN
+50 HHLPPPMQRN
-60 LPFITDSSKNAL
+60 LPFIVDSSNNAL

-118 LAMQTNIITH
+118 LAMQTSIITQ
-128 NQHIF
+128 NPHIF

-149 DDEQLRLFSMLKPS
+149 DDEQLRLFSLLKHTTPS
-163 TLSHT
+163 HISISTNKS
-168 SHKTTSSPS
+168 SKTKYLKT
-177 KIKHLQE
+177 
-184 FHTQFHTLFDTLTP
+184 FHTQFHALFELLTP
-198 LLSKDSLLQALRK
+198 LLSKDSLLQAMDK
-211 NLAKLE
+211 NLTKLE

-229 SAGKSTFLNALLGEE
+229 SAGKSTFLNALLGQEV
-244 ILGTSSVPE
+244 LGTSSVPE
-253 TANLSILRY
+253 TANLSVLRY
-262 GESPKARVH
+262 GETPRARVH

-280 LESQSEYDSNL
+280 LESQSAYDSNL
-291 KEFVK
+291 KAFVK

-302 KEKLQTFIT
+302 KDTLQDFIT
-311 SPKYTRDIELSELSS
+311 SPKYSKDIELNDLSA

-336 CNLVEEVELFMPLAF
+336 CNLVEKVELFMPLAF
-351 LQNGVEIVDTP
+351 LENGVEIVDTP

-386 HVMNASCAATQKD
+386 HIMNVSCAATQKD

-421 IDLLSQKEL
+421 IDLLTQKEL
-430 QDSLH
+430 ESSLE

-441 ITQLKK
+441 ISQLKN
-447 AKYKGDIHSLIQR
+447 AKYKGDIQSLIQR

-468 YAALLHRTQGVDSK
+468 YAALLHRIQKADSK
-482 SKPTMSLEESGIL
+482 DKPTMSLEESGIL

-526 IAQDEKELVE
+526 IAQDEKELIE

-553 SKYTAQNQTLLD
+553 SKYTAQNQALLD

-573 LCVLNTELADFLSSL
+573 LSVLNTDLADFLNSL
-588 EILSNNT
+588 GILSHNT
-595 LSKAAALIKDK
+595 LSKSATLIKDK
-606 VFNDIIYDFERGV
+606 VLNDILYDFERGA
-619 KPQEQSLCTM
+619 KPQAQAFCVM

-649 SRKITQLKN
+649 SRKITQLKS
-658 DIAPKDSM
+658 DIAPQDSINAM
-666 QESNNALPNIHFQ
+666 ESSQSDTLPSIHFQ

-687 ILESLKSLPQALSPK
+687 ILQILESLPQALSPK
-702 PERLKTNLDS
+702 PERLKANLDS
-712 LFKNIFD
+712 LFKDIFENFD
-719 GFGTLIKEKNTEIQ
+719 GLIKEKNTAIK

-740 EQITAQRRQEI
+740 EQIAQHKKQEI
-751 EREIANKQ
+751 EEEIKNKQ
-759 ESLQSAMETKN
+759 ESLESALATKN
-770 SGNTQEQQTIIAAKQ
+770 NGNAEVQKDRIQSKQ
-785 SQIQNIIEQ
+785 SQIQDIAKQ
-794 IAHTLEELS
+794 ITHTLEELS

>member
-1 MRFLQKTRYIFQ
+1 M
-13 DNYAFTLLFTFWGK
+13 
-27 IPKSNSIY
+27 S
-35 GVFQVSILQHFFNSF
+35 VLQHFFNSF
-50 HHLPPPMQQN
+50 HHLPPPMQRN
-60 LPFITDSSKNAL
+60 LPFIVDSSNNAL

-118 LAMQTNIITH
+118 LAMQTSIITQ
-128 NQHIF
+128 NPHIF

-149 DDEQLRLFSMLKPS
+149 DDEQLRLFSLLKHTTPS
-163 TLSHT
+163 HISISTNKS
-168 SHKTTSSPS
+168 SKTKYLKT
-177 KIKHLQE
+177 
-184 FHTQFHTLFDTLTP
+184 FHTQFHALFELLTP
-198 LLSKDSLLQALRK
+198 LLSKDSLLQVMDK
-211 NLAKLE
+211 NLTKLE

-229 SAGKSTFLNALLGEE
+229 SAGKSTFLNALLGQEV
-244 ILGTSSVPE
+244 LGTSSVPE
-253 TANLSILRY
+253 TANLSVLRY
-262 GESPKARVH
+262 GETPRARVH

-280 LESQSEYDSNL
+280 LESQSAYDSNL
-291 KEFVK
+291 KAFVK

-302 KEKLQTFIT
+302 KDTLQDFIT
-311 SPKYTRDIELSELSS
+311 SPKYSKDIELNDLSA

-336 CNLVEEVELFMPLAF
+336 CNLVEKVELFMPLAF
-351 LQNGVEIVDTP
+351 LENGVEIVDTP

-386 HVMNASCAATQKD
+386 HIMNVSCAATQKD

-421 IDLLSQKEL
+421 IDLLTQKEL
-430 QDSLH
+430 ASSLE

-441 ITQLKK
+441 ISQLKN
-447 AKYKGDIHSLIQR
+447 AKYKGDIQSLIQR

-468 YAALLHRTQGVDSK
+468 YAALLHRIQKADSK
-482 SKPTMSLEESGIL
+482 DKPTMSLEESGIL

-526 IAQDEKELVE
+526 IAQDEKELIE

-553 SKYTAQNQTLLD
+553 SKYTAQNQALLD

-573 LCVLNTELADFLSSL
+573 LSVLNTDLADFLNSL
-588 EILSNNT
+588 GILSHNT
-595 LSKAAALIKDK
+595 LSKSATLIKDK
-606 VFNDIIYDFERGV
+606 VLNDILYDFERGA
-619 KPQEQSLCTM
+619 KPQAQAFCVM

-649 SRKITQLKN
+649 SRKITQLKS
-658 DIAPKDSM
+658 DIAPQDSINAM
-666 QESNNALPNIHFQ
+666 ESSQSDTLPSIHFQ

-687 ILESLKSLPQALSPK
+687 ILQILESLPQALSPK
-702 PERLKTNLDS
+702 PERLKANLDS
-712 LFKNIFD
+712 LFKDIFESFD
-719 GFGTLIKEKNTEIQ
+719 GLIKEKNTAIK

-740 EQITAQRRQEI
+740 EQIAQHKKQEI
-751 EREIANKQ
+751 EEEIKNKQ
-759 ESLQSAMETKN
+759 ESLESALATKN
-770 SGNTQEQQTIIAAKQ
+770 NGNAEVQKDRIQSKQ
-785 SQIQNIIEQ
+785 SQIQDIAKQ
-794 IAHTLEELS
+794 ITHTLEELS

>member
-1 MRFLQKTRYIFQ
+1 
-13 DNYAFTLLFTFWGK
+13 
-27 IPKSNSIY
+27 
-35 GVFQVSILQHFFNSF
+35 
-50 HHLPPPMQQN
+50 
-60 LPFITDSSKNAL
+60 
-72 SIVLCVNANNI
+72 
-83 ELFMQCPSF
+83 MQCPSF

-118 LAMQTNIITH
+118 LAMQTSIITQ
-128 NQHIF
+128 NPHIF

-149 DDEQLRLFSMLKPS
+149 DDEQLRLFSLLKHTAPS
-163 TLSHT
+163 HIST
-168 SHKTTSSPS
+168 STNKSSKT
-177 KIKHLQE
+177 KHLKE
-184 FHTQFHTLFDTLTP
+184 FHTQFHTLFELLTP
-198 LLSKDSLLQALRK
+198 LLSKDSLLQAMDK
-211 NLAKLE
+211 NLAKLQ

-229 SAGKSTFLNALLGEE
+229 SAGKSTFLNALLGQEV
-244 ILGTSSVPE
+244 LGTSSVPE
-253 TANLSILRY
+253 TANLSVLRY
-262 GESPKARVH
+262 GETPRARVH

-280 LESQSEYDSNL
+280 LESQGAYDSHL
-291 KEFVK
+291 QAFVK

-302 KEKLQTFIT
+302 KDKLQDFIT
-311 SPKYTRDIELSELSS
+311 SPKYTKDIELNELSA

-336 CNLVEEVELFMPLAF
+336 CNLVEKVELFMPLAF
-351 LQNGVEIVDTP
+351 LENGVEIVDTP

-386 HVMNASCAATQKD
+386 HIMNASCAATQKD

-421 IDLLSQKEL
+421 IDLLTQKEL
-430 QDSLH
+430 ESSLE

-441 ITQLKK
+441 IAQLKN
-447 AKYKGDIHSLIQR
+447 AKYKGDIQSLIQR

-468 YAALLHRTQGVDSK
+468 YAALLHRIQGGDSK
-482 SKPTMSLEESGIL
+482 NSKDSKDKLVMSLEESGIL

-526 IAQDEKELVE
+526 IAQDEKELTE

-548 LDSLI
+548 LDFLI
-553 SKYTAQNQTLLD
+553 SKYTAQNQALLD

-573 LCVLNTELADFLSSL
+573 LSVLNTDLADFLNSL
-588 EILSNNT
+588 EILSHNT
-595 LSKAAALIKDK
+595 LSKAATLIKDK
-606 VFNDIIYDFERGV
+606 VFNDILYDFERGA
-619 KPQEQSLCTM
+619 KPQAQAFCVM

-649 SRKITQLKN
+649 SRKITQLKS
-658 DIAPKDSM
+658 DIAPQDSINAM
-666 QESNNALPNIHFQ
+666 ESSQSDAALPSIHFQ

-687 ILESLKSLPQALSPK
+687 ILQTLESLPQALSPK
-702 PERLKTNLDS
+702 PERLKANLDS
-712 LFKNIFD
+712 LFKDIFESFD
-719 GFGTLIKEKNTEIQ
+719 GLIKEKNAEIK

-740 EQITAQRRQEI
+740 EQIAMQKKQKI
-751 EREIANKQ
+751 EREIKNKQ
-759 ESLQSAMETKN
+759 ESLESALATKN
-770 SGNTQEQQTIIAAKQ
+770 DGNTQEQKDQIATKQ
-785 SQIQNIIEQ
+785 SQIQSIIEQ
-794 IAHTLEELS
+794 ITHTLEELS

>member
-1 MRFLQKTRYIFQ
+1 M
-13 DNYAFTLLFTFWGK
+13 
-27 IPKSNSIY
+27 S
-35 GVFQVSILQHFFNSF
+35 VLQHFFNSF
-50 HHLPPPMQQN
+50 HHLPPPMQRN
-60 LPFITDSSKNAL
+60 LPFIVDSSNNAL

-118 LAMQTNIITH
+118 LAMQTSIITQ
-128 NQHIF
+128 NPHIF

-149 DDEQLRLFSMLKPS
+149 DDEQLRLFSLLKHTTPS
-163 TLSHT
+163 HISISTNKS
-168 SHKTTSSPS
+168 SKTKYLKT
-177 KIKHLQE
+177 
-184 FHTQFHTLFDTLTP
+184 FHTQFHALFELLTP
-198 LLSKDSLLQALRK
+198 LLSKDSLLQAMDK
-211 NLAKLE
+211 NLTKLE

-229 SAGKSTFLNALLGEE
+229 SAGKSTFLNALLGQEV
-244 ILGTSSVPE
+244 LGTSSVPE
-253 TANLSILRY
+253 TANLSVLRY
-262 GESPKARVH
+262 GETPRARVH

-280 LESQSEYDSNL
+280 LESQSAYDSNL
-291 KEFVK
+291 KAFVK

-302 KEKLQTFIT
+302 KDTLQDFIT
-311 SPKYTRDIELSELSS
+311 SPKYSKDIELNDLSA

-336 CNLVEEVELFMPLAF
+336 CNLVEKVELFMPLAF
-351 LQNGVEIVDTP
+351 LENGVEIVDTP

-386 HVMNASCAATQKD
+386 HIMNVSCAATQKD

-421 IDLLSQKEL
+421 IDLLTQKEL
-430 QDSLH
+430 ESSLE

-441 ITQLKK
+441 ISQLKN
-447 AKYKGDIHSLIQR
+447 AKYKGDIQSLIQR

-468 YAALLHRTQGVDSK
+468 YAALLHRIQKADSK
-482 SKPTMSLEESGIL
+482 DKPTMSLEESGIL

-526 IAQDEKELVE
+526 IAQDEKELIE

-553 SKYTAQNQTLLD
+553 SKYTAQNQALLD
-565 TLQNFESH
+565 TLQNFKSH
-573 LCVLNTELADFLSSL
+573 LSVLNTDLADFLNSL
-588 EILSNNT
+588 GILSHNT
-595 LSKAAALIKDK
+595 LSKSATLIKDK
-606 VFNDIIYDFERGV
+606 VLNDILYDFERGA
-619 KPQEQSLCTM
+619 KPQAQAFCVM

-649 SRKITQLKN
+649 SRKITQLKS
-658 DIAPKDSM
+658 DIAPQDSINAM
-666 QESNNALPNIHFQ
+666 ESSQSDTLPSIHFQ

-687 ILESLKSLPQALSPK
+687 ILQILESLPQALSPK
-702 PERLKTNLDS
+702 PERLKANLDS
-712 LFKNIFD
+712 LFKDIFESFD
-719 GFGTLIKEKNTEIQ
+719 GLIKEKNTAIK

-740 EQITAQRRQEI
+740 EQIAQHKKQEI
-751 EREIANKQ
+751 EEEIKNKQ
-759 ESLQSAMETKN
+759 ESLESALATKN
-770 SGNTQEQQTIIAAKQ
+770 NGNAEVQKDRIQSKQ
-785 SQIQNIIEQ
+785 SQIQDIAKQ
-794 IAHTLEELS
+794 ITHTLEELS

>member
-1 MRFLQKTRYIFQ
+1 
-13 DNYAFTLLFTFWGK
+13 
-27 IPKSNSIY
+27 
-35 GVFQVSILQHFFNSF
+35 
-50 HHLPPPMQQN
+50 
-60 LPFITDSSKNAL
+60 
-72 SIVLCVNANNI
+72 
-83 ELFMQCPSF
+83 MQCPSF

-118 LAMQTNIITH
+118 LAMQISIITQ
-128 NQHIF
+128 NPHIF

-149 DDEQLRLFSMLKPS
+149 DDEQLRLFSLLKH
-163 TLSHT
+163 TTT
-168 SHKTTSSPS
+168 SHISTSTNKSSKT
-177 KIKHLQE
+177 KHLKE
-184 FHTQFHTLFDTLTP
+184 FHTQFHTLFELLTP
-198 LLSKDSLLQALRK
+198 LLSKDSLLQAMDK
-211 NLAKLE
+211 NLAKLQ

-229 SAGKSTFLNALLGEE
+229 SAGKSTFLNALLGQEV
-244 ILGTSSVPE
+244 LGTSSVPE
-253 TANLSILRY
+253 TANLSVLRY
-262 GESPKARVH
+262 GETPRARVH

-280 LESQSEYDSNL
+280 LESQGAYDSHL
-291 KEFVK
+291 QAFVK

-302 KEKLQTFIT
+302 KDKLQDFIT
-311 SPKYTRDIELSELSS
+311 SPKYTKDIELNELSA

-336 CNLVEEVELFMPLAF
+336 CNLVEKVELFMPLAF
-351 LQNGVEIVDTP
+351 LGNGVEIVDTP

-386 HVMNASCAATQKD
+386 HIMNASCAATQKD

-421 IDLLSQKEL
+421 IDLLTQKEL
-430 QDSLH
+430 ESSLE

-441 ITQLKK
+441 IAQLKN
-447 AKYKGDIHSLIQR
+447 AKYKGDIQSLIQR

-468 YAALLHRTQGVDSK
+468 YAALLHRIQGGDSK
-482 SKPTMSLEESGIL
+482 NSKDSKDKPVMSLEESGIL

-526 IAQDEKELVE
+526 IAQDEKELTE

-573 LCVLNTELADFLSSL
+573 LSVLNTDLADFLSSL
-588 EILSNNT
+588 EILSHNT
-595 LSKAAALIKDK
+595 LSKAATLIKDK
-606 VFNDIIYDFERGV
+606 VFNDILYDFERGA
-619 KPQEQSLCTM
+619 KPQAQAFCVM

-649 SRKITQLKN
+649 SRKITQLKS
-658 DIAPKDSM
+658 DIVPQDSINAM
-666 QESNNALPNIHFQ
+666 ESSQSDAALPSIHFQ
-679 LKSSEITH
+679 LKSSEITQ
-687 ILESLKSLPQALSPK
+687 ILQTLESLPQALSPK
-702 PERLKTNLDS
+702 PERLKANLDS
-712 LFKNIFD
+712 LFKDIFESFD
-719 GFGTLIKEKNTEIQ
+719 GLIKEKNAEIK

-740 EQITAQRRQEI
+740 EQIAMQKKQKI
-751 EREIANKQ
+751 EREIKNKQ
-759 ESLQSAMETKN
+759 ESLESALATKN
-770 SGNTQEQQTIIAAKQ
+770 DGNTQEQKDQIATKQ
-785 SQIQNIIEQ
+785 SQIQSIIKQ

>member
-1 MRFLQKTRYIFQ
+1 M
-13 DNYAFTLLFTFWGK
+13 
-27 IPKSNSIY
+27 S
-35 GVFQVSILQHFFNSF
+35 VLQHFFNSF

-118 LAMQTNIITH
+118 LAMQTSIITQ
-128 NQHIF
+128 NPHIF

-149 DDEQLRLFSMLKPS
+149 DDEQLRLFSLLKH
-163 TLSHT
+163 TAT
-168 SHKTTSSPS
+168 SHISTSTNKSSKT
-177 KIKHLQE
+177 KHLKE
-184 FHTQFHTLFDTLTP
+184 FHTQFHTLFELLTP
-198 LLSKDSLLQALRK
+198 LLSKDSLLQTMDK
-211 NLAKLE
+211 NLAKLQ

-229 SAGKSTFLNALLGEE
+229 SAGKSTFLNALLGQEV
-244 ILGTSSVPE
+244 LGTSSVPE

-262 GESPKARVH
+262 GETPRARVH

-280 LESQSEYDSNL
+280 LESQGAYDSHL
-291 KEFVK
+291 QAFVK

-302 KEKLQTFIT
+302 KDKLQDFIT
-311 SPKYTRDIELSELSS
+311 SPKYTKDIELNELSA

-336 CNLVEEVELFMPLAF
+336 CNLVEKVELFMPLAF
-351 LQNGVEIVDTP
+351 LENGVEIVDTP

-386 HVMNASCAATQKD
+386 HIMNASCAATQKD

-421 IDLLSQKEL
+421 IDLLTQKEL
-430 QDSLH
+430 ESSLE

-441 ITQLKK
+441 IAQLKN
-447 AKYKGDIHSLIQR
+447 AKYKGDIQSLIQR

-468 YAALLHRTQGVDSK
+468 YAALLHRIQGGDSK
-482 SKPTMSLEESGIL
+482 NSKDSKDKSIMSLEESGIL

-516 LYLAFKAMLK
+516 LYLTFKAMLK
-526 IAQDEKELVE
+526 IAQDEKELTE

-553 SKYTAQNQTLLD
+553 SKYTAQNQALLD

-573 LCVLNTELADFLSSL
+573 LSVLNTDLADFLNSL
-588 EILSNNT
+588 EILSHNT
-595 LSKAAALIKDK
+595 LSKAATLIKDK
-606 VFNDIIYDFERGV
+606 VFNDILYDFERGA
-619 KPQEQSLCTM
+619 KPQAQAFCVM

-649 SRKITQLKN
+649 SRKITQLKS
-658 DIAPKDSM
+658 DIAPQDSINAM
-666 QESNNALPNIHFQ
+666 ESSQSDTLPSIHFQ

-687 ILESLKSLPQALSPK
+687 ILQTLESLPQALSPK
-702 PERLKTNLDS
+702 PERLKANLDS
-712 LFKNIFD
+712 LFKDIFESFD
-719 GFGTLIKEKNTEIQ
+719 GLIKEKNAEIK

-740 EQITAQRRQEI
+740 EQIAMQKKQKI
-751 EREIANKQ
+751 EREIKNKQ
-759 ESLQSAMETKN
+759 ESLESALATKN
-770 SGNTQEQQTIIAAKQ
+770 NGNTQEQKKQIATKQ
-785 SQIQNIIEQ
+785 SQIQDIAKQ
-794 IAHTLEELS
+794 ITHTLEELS

>member
-1 MRFLQKTRYIFQ
+1 
-13 DNYAFTLLFTFWGK
+13 
-27 IPKSNSIY
+27 
-35 GVFQVSILQHFFNSF
+35 
-50 HHLPPPMQQN
+50 
-60 LPFITDSSKNAL
+60 
-72 SIVLCVNANNI
+72 
-83 ELFMQCPSF
+83 MQCPSF

-118 LAMQTNIITH
+118 LAMQTSIITQ
-128 NQHIF
+128 NPHIF

-149 DDEQLRLFSMLKPS
+149 DDEQLRLFSLLKHTAPS
-163 TLSHT
+163 HIST
-168 SHKTTSSPS
+168 STNKSSKT
-177 KIKHLQE
+177 KHLKE
-184 FHTQFHTLFDTLTP
+184 FHTQFHTLFELLAP
-198 LLSKDSLLQALRK
+198 LLSKDSLLQAMDK
-211 NLAKLE
+211 NLAKLQ

-229 SAGKSTFLNALLGEE
+229 SAGKSTFLNALLGQEV
-244 ILGTSSVPE
+244 LGTSSVPE
-253 TANLSILRY
+253 TANLSVLRY
-262 GESPKARVH
+262 GETPRARVH

-280 LESQSEYDSNL
+280 LESQGAYDSHL
-291 KEFVK
+291 QAFVK

-302 KEKLQTFIT
+302 KDKLQDFIT
-311 SPKYTRDIELSELSS
+311 SPKYTKDIELNELSA

-336 CNLVEEVELFMPLAF
+336 CNLVEKVELFIPLAF
-351 LQNGVEIVDTP
+351 LGNGVEIVDTP

-386 HVMNASCAATQKD
+386 HIMNASCAATQKD

-421 IDLLSQKEL
+421 IDLLTQKEL
-430 QDSLH
+430 ESSLE

-441 ITQLKK
+441 IAQLKN
-447 AKYKGDIHSLIQR
+447 AKYKGDIQSLIQR

-468 YAALLHRTQGVDSK
+468 YAALLHRIQGGDSK
-482 SKPTMSLEESGIL
+482 NSKDSKDKPVMSLEESGIL

-526 IAQDEKELVE
+526 IAQDEKELTE

-553 SKYTAQNQTLLD
+553 SKYTAQNQALLD

-573 LCVLNTELADFLSSL
+573 LSVLNTDLADFLSSL
-588 EILSNNT
+588 EILSHNT
-595 LSKAAALIKDK
+595 LSKAATLIKDK
-606 VFNDIIYDFERGV
+606 VFNDILYDFERGA
-619 KPQEQSLCTM
+619 KPQAQAFCVM

-649 SRKITQLKN
+649 SRKITQLKS
-658 DIAPKDSM
+658 DIAPQDSM
-666 QESNNALPNIHFQ
+666 ESSQSDAALPSIHFQ

-687 ILESLKSLPQALSPK
+687 ILQTLESLPQALSPK
-702 PERLKTNLDS
+702 PERLKANLDS
-712 LFKNIFD
+712 LFKNIFESFD
-719 GFGTLIKEKNTEIQ
+719 GLIKEKNAEIK

-740 EQITAQRRQEI
+740 EQIAQHKKQEI
-751 EREIANKQ
+751 EEEIRNKQ
-759 ESLQSAMETKN
+759 ESLESALATKN
-770 SGNTQEQQTIIAAKQ
+770 NGNAEVQKDRIQSKQ
-785 SQIQNIIEQ
+785 SQIQDIAKQ
-794 IAHTLEELS
+794 ITHTLEELS

>member
-1 MRFLQKTRYIFQ
+1 
-13 DNYAFTLLFTFWGK
+13 
-27 IPKSNSIY
+27 
-35 GVFQVSILQHFFNSF
+35 
-50 HHLPPPMQQN
+50 
-60 LPFITDSSKNAL
+60 
-72 SIVLCVNANNI
+72 
-83 ELFMQCPSF
+83 MQCPSF

-118 LAMQTNIITH
+118 LAMQTSIITQ
-128 NQHIF
+128 NPHIF

-149 DDEQLRLFSMLKPS
+149 DDEQLRLFSLLKHTAPS
-163 TLSHT
+163 HIST
-168 SHKTTSSPS
+168 STNKSSKT
-177 KIKHLQE
+177 KHLKE
-184 FHTQFHTLFDTLTP
+184 FHTQFHTLFELLTP
-198 LLSKDSLLQALRK
+198 LLSKDSLLQAMDK
-211 NLAKLE
+211 NLAKLQ

-229 SAGKSTFLNALLGEE
+229 SAGKSTFLNALLGQE

-253 TANLSILRY
+253 TANLSVLRY
-262 GESPKARVH
+262 GETPRARVH

-280 LESQSEYDSNL
+280 LESQGAYDSHL
-291 KEFVK
+291 QAFVK

-302 KEKLQTFIT
+302 KDKLQDFIT
-311 SPKYTRDIELSELSS
+311 SPKYTKDIELNELSA

-336 CNLVEEVELFMPLAF
+336 CNLVEKVELFMPLAF
-351 LQNGVEIVDTP
+351 LENGVEIVDTP

-386 HVMNASCAATQKD
+386 HIMNASCAATQKD

-421 IDLLSQKEL
+421 IDLLTQKEL
-430 QDSLH
+430 ESSLE

-441 ITQLKK
+441 IAQLKN
-447 AKYKGDIHSLIQR
+447 AKYKGDIQSLIQR

-468 YAALLHRTQGVDSK
+468 YAALLHRIQGGDSK
-482 SKPTMSLEESGIL
+482 NSKDSKDKPVMSLEESGIL

-526 IAQDEKELVE
+526 IAQDEKELTE

-553 SKYTAQNQTLLD
+553 SKYTAQNQALLD

-573 LCVLNTELADFLSSL
+573 LSVLNTDLADFLSSL
-588 EILSNNT
+588 EILSHNT
-595 LSKAAALIKDK
+595 LSKAATLIKDK
-606 VFNDIIYDFERGV
+606 VFNDILYDFERGA
-619 KPQEQSLCTM
+619 KPQAQAFCVM

-649 SRKITQLKN
+649 SRKITQLKS
-658 DIAPKDSM
+658 DIAPQDSINAM
-666 QESNNALPNIHFQ
+666 ESSQSDTLPSIHFQ
-679 LKSSEITH
+679 LKSSEITQ
-687 ILESLKSLPQALSPK
+687 ILQTLESLPQALSPK
-702 PERLKTNLDS
+702 PERLKANLDS
-712 LFKNIFD
+712 LFKNIFESFD
-719 GFGTLIKEKNTEIQ
+719 GLIKEKNAEIK

-740 EQITAQRRQEI
+740 EQIAMQKKQEI
-751 EREIANKQ
+751 EKEIKNKQ
-759 ESLQSAMETKN
+759 ESLESALATKN
-770 SGNTQEQQTIIAAKQ
+770 DGNTQEQKDQIATKQ
-785 SQIQNIIEQ
+785 SQIQSIIKQ
-794 IAHTLEELS
+794 ITHTLEELS

>member
-1 MRFLQKTRYIFQ
+1 
-13 DNYAFTLLFTFWGK
+13 
-27 IPKSNSIY
+27 
-35 GVFQVSILQHFFNSF
+35 
-50 HHLPPPMQQN
+50 
-60 LPFITDSSKNAL
+60 
-72 SIVLCVNANNI
+72 
-83 ELFMQCPSF
+83 MQCPSF

-118 LAMQTNIITH
+118 LAIQTSIITQ
-128 NQHIF
+128 NPHIF

-149 DDEQLRLFSMLKPS
+149 DDEQLRLFSLLKH
-163 TLSHT
+163 TAT
-168 SHKTTSSPS
+168 SHISTSTNKSSKT
-177 KIKHLQE
+177 KHLKE
-184 FHTQFHTLFDTLTP
+184 FHTQFHTLFELLTP
-198 LLSKDSLLQALRK
+198 LLSKDSLLQAMDK
-211 NLAKLE
+211 NLAKLQ

-229 SAGKSTFLNALLGEE
+229 SAGKSTFLNALLGQEV
-244 ILGTSSVPE
+244 LGTSSVPE
-253 TANLSILRY
+253 TANLSVLRY
-262 GESPKARVH
+262 GETPRARVH

-280 LESQSEYDSNL
+280 LESQGAYDSHL
-291 KEFVK
+291 QAFVK

-302 KEKLQTFIT
+302 KDKLQDFIT
-311 SPKYTRDIELSELSS
+311 SPKYTKDIELNELSA

-336 CNLVEEVELFMPLAF
+336 CNLVEKVELFMPLAF
-351 LQNGVEIVDTP
+351 LENGVEIVDTP

-386 HVMNASCAATQKD
+386 HIMNASCAATQKD

-421 IDLLSQKEL
+421 IDLLTQKEL
-430 QDSLH
+430 ESSLE

-441 ITQLKK
+441 IAQLKN
-447 AKYKGDIHSLIQR
+447 AKYKGDIQSLIQR

-468 YAALLHRTQGVDSK
+468 YAALLHRIQGGDSK
-482 SKPTMSLEESGIL
+482 NSKDSKDKSIMSLEESGIL

-526 IAQDEKELVE
+526 IAQDEKELTE

-553 SKYTAQNQTLLD
+553 SKYTAQNQALSD

-573 LCVLNTELADFLSSL
+573 LSVLNTELADFLSSL
-588 EILSNNT
+588 EILSHNT
-595 LSKAAALIKDK
+595 LSKAATLIKDK
-606 VFNDIIYDFERGV
+606 VLNDILYDFERGA
-619 KPQEQSLCTM
+619 KPQAQAFCMM

-649 SRKITQLKN
+649 SRKITQLKS
-658 DIAPKDSM
+658 DIAPQDSINAI
-666 QESNNALPNIHFQ
+666 ESSQSDTLPSIHFQ

-687 ILESLKSLPQALSPK
+687 ILQTLESLPQALRPK
-702 PERLKTNLDS
+702 PERLKANLDS
-712 LFKNIFD
+712 LFKDIFESFD
-719 GFGTLIKEKNTEIQ
+719 GLIKEKNAEIK

-740 EQITAQRRQEI
+740 EQIAMQKKQKI
-751 EREIANKQ
+751 EREIKNKQ
-759 ESLQSAMETKN
+759 ESLESALATKN
-770 SGNTQEQQTIIAAKQ
+770 DGNAEVQKDRIQSKQ
-785 SQIQNIIEQ
+785 SQIQDIATQ
-794 IAHTLEELS
+794 ITHTLEELS

>member
-1 MRFLQKTRYIFQ
+1 
-13 DNYAFTLLFTFWGK
+13 
-27 IPKSNSIY
+27 
-35 GVFQVSILQHFFNSF
+35 
-50 HHLPPPMQQN
+50 
-60 LPFITDSSKNAL
+60 
-72 SIVLCVNANNI
+72 
-83 ELFMQCPSF
+83 MQCPSF

-118 LAMQTNIITH
+118 LAMQTSIITQ
-128 NQHIF
+128 NPHIF

-149 DDEQLRLFSMLKPS
+149 DDEQLRLFSLLKH
-163 TLSHT
+163 TAT
-168 SHKTTSSPS
+168 SHISTSTNKSSKT
-177 KIKHLQE
+177 KHLKE
-184 FHTQFHTLFDTLTP
+184 FHTQFHTLFELLTP
-198 LLSKDSLLQALRK
+198 LLSKDSLLQAMDK
-211 NLAKLE
+211 NLAKLQ

-229 SAGKSTFLNALLGEE
+229 SAGKSTFLNALLGQEV
-244 ILGTSSVPE
+244 LGTSSVPE
-253 TANLSILRY
+253 TANLSVLCY
-262 GESPKARVH
+262 GKTPRARVH

-280 LESQSEYDSNL
+280 LESQGAYDAHL
-291 KEFVK
+291 QAFVK

-302 KEKLQTFIT
+302 KDKLQDFIT
-311 SPKYTRDIELSELSS
+311 SPKYTKDIELNELSA

-336 CNLVEEVELFMPLAF
+336 CNLVEKVELFMPLAF
-351 LQNGVEIVDTP
+351 LENGVEIVDTP

-386 HVMNASCAATQKD
+386 HIMNASCAATQKD

-421 IDLLSQKEL
+421 IDLLTQKEL
-430 QDSLH
+430 ESSLE

-441 ITQLKK
+441 IAQLKN
-447 AKYKGDIHSLIQR
+447 AKYKGDIQSLIQR

-468 YAALLHRTQGVDSK
+468 YAALLHRIQGGDSK
-482 SKPTMSLEESGIL
+482 NSKDSKDKPVMSLEESGIL

-526 IAQDEKELVE
+526 IAQDEKELTE

-548 LDSLI
+548 LDFLI
-553 SKYTAQNQTLLD
+553 SKYTAQNQALLD

-573 LCVLNTELADFLSSL
+573 LSVLNTDLADFLNSL
-588 EILSNNT
+588 EILSHNT
-595 LSKAAALIKDK
+595 LSKAATLIKDK
-606 VFNDIIYDFERGV
+606 VFNDILYDFERGA
-619 KPQEQSLCTM
+619 KPQAQAFCVM

-649 SRKITQLKN
+649 SRKITQLKS
-658 DIAPKDSM
+658 DIAPQDSINAI
-666 QESNNALPNIHFQ
+666 ESSQSDTLPSIHFQ
-679 LKSSEITH
+679 LKSSEIAQILQ
-687 ILESLKSLPQALSPK
+687 ILESLPQALSPK
-702 PERLKTNLDS
+702 PERLKANLDS
-712 LFKNIFD
+712 LFKNIFESFD
-719 GFGTLIKEKNTEIQ
+719 GLIKEKNAEIK

-740 EQITAQRRQEI
+740 EQIAMQKKQEI
-751 EREIANKQ
+751 EKEIKNKQ
-759 ESLQSAMETKN
+759 ESLESALATKN
-770 SGNTQEQQTIIAAKQ
+770 NGNAEVQKDRIQSKQ
-785 SQIQNIIEQ
+785 SQIQDIAKQ
-794 IAHTLEELS
+794 ITHTLEELG